1 MICFTRIPL
10 KDFIK
15 KHNPQEP
22 KKETIEN
29 FEKEINNLL
38 ENAPKQDDEEFQ
50 KNEINKFLKNTY
62 GYDCNTYKKVDSAI
76 YVDGEV
82 RVLIEVKALNNR
94 NEFPKNR
101 ENPISKAFCQMVL
114 YFLEEI
120 EKEKNNSLKHTIIC
134 NAHEFFL
141 FDCKD
146 LLFLKEDK
154 RIKDFY
160 KKCAKKEGTDSSKP
174 KFYKDLEQY
183 LQEDF
188 QGELRYTHFNLSNYD
203 PKELPLIY
211 QVLSQ
216 EVLLKQRKTLDAN
229 TLNKDFYEELLYILG
244 LEEQND
250 KGKILIKPSRTQN
263 SLSAAL
269 KKKYENLDDEEVMAL
284 LIAWNNRIL
293 FLRLLES
300 LLISFKH
307 FEKPFLTTENFKDF
321 NALNTL
327 FFEVLAKKNS
337 ERSLN
342 KEDKI
347 LEKIPYLNSSLFD
360 QTPLELKGHEIRL
373 LENKK
378 LELYQNSVLKKHENY
393 QEKKELPLLKY
404 LFEFLR
410 LYKFTT
416 TPKDIK
422 DNTDTSESRLINPS
436 VLGLVFEKLN
446 GYKEGSFY
454 TPSFITSYMCKESIT
469 PIVLDKFNAIYQW
482 DCENLKALR
491 EKIDRNF
498 SNEKA
503 KEYLNTLLT
512 LRICDPAVGSGHFL
526 VSALNEMV
534 LIAYELGLIASLYR
548 HELRLENDEII
559 IHHAQTGEIF
569 NYKKPHS
576 ENDPHHQIQKELFEL
591 KKDIIENCLFGVDI
605 NPNSC
610 EITKLRLWIELLKY
624 SYYIFEKGK
633 NTNNLE
639 TLPNI
644 DINIKCANS
653 LVSRF
658 ALKDKALLKTEK
670 NKNLEYYIAEY
681 KELVKIYKD
690 PKILESLT
698 RPIKDSNAVR
708 KYAKER
714 LYQEL
719 AQNPNKDFKK
729 ALNDRIEKIKE
740 AFKLTLEPPQKEL
753 KFKKFL
759 KEHLELYG
767 KSILEEANDNGLE
780 LEALALEKKMAHEG
794 LFHDYTPY
802 PKLDKTDKV
811 VGLEH
816 FNRYVLTSYKDLQ
829 DENERYANALE
840 WRFEF
845 PEVLN
850 DEGDFLGFDC
860 IIGNPPYIRQE
871 HIKDLKPL
879 LQKQYQD
886 FYNSTADIY
895 TYFFALA
902 YHLLKEKGFNAFI
915 TSNKYARAKY
925 GAKLRE
931 LLLKKT
937 TLVSYME
944 LNALKVFESAAV
956 DTSIMSFIKQT
967 PPKESDFEYYEPT
980 PNDKDDLKST
990 PHLPMKQNALSTESF
1005 IFANAT
1011 LLDLRDKIE
1020 SVGTPLKDWDIQI
1033 NYGIKTG
1040 ANEAF
1045 IIPTEKREEILKN
1058 CDDAQKDE
1066 RGMSERERTKELIKP
1081 ILRGKD
1087 IKRYSYE
1094 WADLW
1099 VIIAKFGSHEF
1110 LEVEYPTIY
1119 NHLLQYKDQ
1128 LEQRGQCRYS
1138 RGPQNS
1144 NKPYPGQHHWLELD
1158 NNPKDSY
1165 LQDFEKEKIVYG
1177 EIVQEPRF
1185 YLDNGEC
1192 ELGVFY
1198 AEATSFILTGEH
1210 LRYLLGMLHSKLITF
1225 AFKTFYAGGGLGES
1239 GYRYKKAF
1247 IERLPIP
1254 QITEKNQELADK
1266 ITDGAKQILA
1276 LKAKDPKANTQGLE
1290 KEIDALVY
1298 QLYHL
1303 TDEEIK
1309 TIENGQ

>member
-1 MICFTRIPL
+1 MISFARISL

-15 KHNPQEP
+15 KYNPQEP

-29 FEKEINNLL
+29 FEKEINSLL
-38 ENAPKQDDEEFQ
+38 ENAKRQDDEEFQ

-62 GYDCNTYKKVDSAI
+62 GYDCNTSKKVDSAI
-76 YVDGEV
+76 YVDKEV
-82 RVLIEVKALNNR
+82 RVLIEVKALDKKT
-94 NEFPKNR
+94 EFPKNR
-101 ENPISKAFCQMVL
+101 ENPLSKAFCQMVL

-154 RIKDFY
+154 RIKKFY
-160 KKCAKKEGTDSSKP
+160 ENYAKKEGTDTKTK
-174 KFYKDLEQY
+174 KFYSDLEEY
-183 LQEDF
+183 LKKDF
-188 QGELRYTHFNLSNYD
+188 KGELPYTHFNLSSYD

-250 KGKILIKPSRTQN
+250 KGKILIKPSRTKN
-263 SLSAAL
+263 SLSDAL
-269 KKKYENLDDEEVMAL
+269 KEQYKNLDDEEVMVL

-307 FEKPFLTTENFKDF
+307 FENPFLTTENFKDF

-337 ERSLN
+337 ERLKEI

-360 QTPLELKGHEIRL
+360 KTPLELKGYEIKL
-373 LENKK
+373 LNNKP
-378 LELYQNSVLKKHENY
+378 LEIYPKSVLKKHENY
-393 QEKKELPLLKY
+393 QKEKALPLLEY
-404 LFEFLR
+404 FFAFLR
-410 LYKFTT
+410 VYKFTT

-422 DNTDTSESRLINPS
+422 DNTDTNESCLINPS

-482 DCENLKALR
+482 DCKDLEALKG
-491 EKIDRNF
+491 KIDRNF

-534 LIAYELGLIASLYR
+534 WIAFKLGLIASLYR
-548 HELRLENDEII
+548 YDLKLENDEII
-559 IHHAQTGEIF
+559 IHTPEDKIF
-569 NYKKPHS
+569 NYTIPLR
-576 ENDPHHQIQKELFEL
+576 ENDPHHHIQKELFEL
-591 KKDIIENCLFGVDI
+591 KKSIIENCLFGVDI

-624 SYYIFEKGK
+624 SYYIFEKDK
-633 NTNNLE
+633 NTNALE

-653 LVSRF
+653 LISRF

-670 NKNLEYYIAEY
+670 NKNLKYSIAEY

-690 PKILESLT
+690 PQILETLT
-698 RPIKDSNAVR
+698 HPIKDSDAVG

-719 AQNPNKDFKK
+719 KQNPNKDFKK

-740 AFKLTLEPPQKEL
+740 VFKLTLDPPQKEL

-767 KSILEEANDNGLE
+767 KSILEETNYNGLE
-780 LEALALEKKMAHEG
+780 LEALALEKQMAN
-794 LFHDYTPY
+794 LFFDYRPY
-802 PKLDKTDKV
+802 PKLDKSDKV

-816 FNRYVLTSYKDLQ
+816 FNRYVLASYKDLQ

-845 PEVLN
+845 PEVLD
-850 DEGDFLGFDC
+850 DEGNFSGFDC

-871 HIKDLKPL
+871 QIKDLKPL
-879 LQKQYQD
+879 LEKQYQD

-895 TYFFALA
+895 TYFFALSFQ
-902 YHLLKEKGFNAFI
+902 LLKDKGFNAFI

-931 LLLKKT
+931 WLLKKT
-937 TLVSYME
+937 TIVSYME
-944 LNALKVFESAAV
+944 LNALKVFESATV
-956 DTSIMSFIKQT
+956 DTSIMNFIKQT
-967 PPKESDFEYYEPT
+967 PPKESVFNYYEPT
-980 PNDKDDLKST
+980 PNDKDDLKNT

-1045 IIPTEKREEILKN
+1045 IIPTEKRDEILKN
-1058 CDDAQKDE
+1058 CDDLQKDE
-1066 RGMSERERTKELIKP
+1066 RGMSERERTIELIKP

-1094 WADLW
+1094 WAHLW
-1099 VIIAKFGSHEF
+1099 VINTHNGYTSNLKSKIPPIDIEKYPAIKTHLDSHYDTIATRCDQGDTPYNLRNCAY
-1110 LEVEYPTIY
+1110 LE
-1119 NHLLQYKDQ
+1119 
-1128 LEQRGQCRYS
+1128 
-1138 RGPQNS
+1138 
-1144 NKPYPGQHHWLELD
+1144 
-1158 NNPKDSY
+1158 
-1165 LQDFEKEKIVYG
+1165 DFEKEKIVWASVGFVEYCMIPG
-1177 EIVQEPRF
+1177 LLI
-1185 YLDNGEC
+1185 LDTNYFFEVSKFGN
-1192 ELGVFY
+1192 
-1198 AEATSFILTGEH
+1198 TKN
-1210 LRYLLGMLHSKLITF
+1210 YLLGLLNSKLLTFWLKAKNTPLGDMGAYRNYKYNIMELPMVKIT
-1225 AFKTFYAGGGLGES
+1225 AKN
-1239 GYRYKKAF
+1239 KK
-1247 IERLPIP
+1247 I
-1254 QITEKNQELADK
+1254 ADK
-1266 ITDGAKQILA
+1266 IIVLVDKILQAKE
-1276 LKAKDPKANTQGLE
+1276 KDPKANTQKLE

-1298 QLYHL
+1298 QLYNL

-1309 TIENGQ
+1309 IIENGQ

>member
-1 MICFTRIPL
+1 MSFARIPL

-15 KHNPQEP
+15 KYNPP
-22 KKETIEN
+22 TPTKETIEN
-29 FEKEINNLL
+29 FEKEIKSLL
-38 ENAPKQDDEEFQ
+38 ENAPRQDDEEFQ
-50 KNEINKFLKNTY
+50 KNEINSFLKNAY
-62 GYDCNTYKKVDSAI
+62 SYRCNTNKKVDSAI

-82 RVLIEVKALNNR
+82 QVLIEVKALNKKT
-94 NEFPKNR
+94 EFPKNR
-101 ENPISKAFCQMVL
+101 ENPLSKAFCQMVL
-114 YFLEEI
+114 YFLEER

-146 LLFLKEDK
+146 LLFLNDDK
-154 RIKDFY
+154 RIKKFY
-160 KKCAKKEGTDSSKP
+160 KNYAQKESTDSSKP
-174 KFYKDLEQY
+174 RFYEDLEQY
-183 LQEDF
+183 LKEDF
-188 QGELRYTHFNLSNYD
+188 QGKLCYTYFNLND
-203 PKELPLIY
+203 DFKELPLIY

-216 EVLLKQRKTLDAN
+216 EVLLKQKKTLDAN

-244 LEEQND
+244 LEEQNE
-250 KGKILIKPSRTQN
+250 KGKTLIKPSRTQN
-263 SLSAAL
+263 SLSDAL
-269 KKKYENLDDEEVMAL
+269 KKQYKNLDDEEVMAL

-300 LLISFKH
+300 LLISFNH
-307 FEKPFLTTENFKDF
+307 FENPFLTTENFKDF

-347 LEKIPYLNSSLFD
+347 LDKIPYLNSSLFD
-360 QTPLELKGHEIRL
+360 ETPLESKGYRIRSLDNKPLEIYP
-373 LENKK
+373 K
-378 LELYQNSVLKKHENY
+378 SVLKKHEEY
-393 QEKKELPLLKY
+393 QKQKDLPLLKY

-410 LYKFTT
+410 VYDFTT

-422 DNTDTSESRLINPS
+422 DNQNNSESRLINPS

-469 PIVLDKFNAIYQW
+469 PIVLDKFNATYQW

-498 SNEKA
+498 SSNEKA

-534 LIAYELGLIASLYR
+534 LIAYELGLVASLYR
-548 HELRLENDEII
+548 CDLRLENDEII
-559 IHHAQTGEIF
+559 IHTPEDKVF
-569 NYKKPHS
+569 NYTIPHS
-576 ENDPHHQIQKELFEL
+576 ENDPHHHIQKELFEL

-624 SYYIFEKGK
+624 SYYIFEEGK

-653 LVSRF
+653 LISRF
-658 ALKDKALLKTEK
+658 NLNDDLKKIPNIKK
-670 NKNLEYYIAEY
+670 KIQEY
-681 KELVKIYKD
+681 KDLVAQYKD
-690 PKILESLT
+690 PNPLYPLNKQDLINKIQDLKNTFSLT
-698 RPIKDSNAVR
+698 LKDPKTKA
-708 KYAKER
+708 
-714 LYQEL
+714 EL
-719 AQNPNKDFKK
+719 EK
-729 ALNDRIEKIKE
+729 AIEKHITNYNDFALDDKSLLTGLNYFIPSLFGTPKLSPKEEEE
-740 AFKLTLEPPQKEL
+740 AFAS
-753 KFKKFL
+753 
-759 KEHLELYG
+759 YG
-767 KSILEEANDNGLE
+767 RIR
-780 LEALALEKKMAHEG
+780 ALRK
-794 LFHDYTPY
+794 
-802 PKLDKTDKV
+802 KLDDALS
-811 VGLEH
+811 GGEYH
-816 FNRYVLTSYKDLQ
+816 
-829 DENERYANALE
+829 NAFE

-845 PEVLN
+845 PEVLD
-850 DEGDFLGFDC
+850 DEGNFLGFDC

-879 LQKQYQD
+879 LEKQYQD
-886 FYNSTADIY
+886 FYNSSSDIY

-902 YHLLKEKGFNAFI
+902 FNLLKEKGFSAFI

-937 TLVSYME
+937 TIISYME
-944 LNALKVFESAAV
+944 LNTLKVFESATV
-956 DTSIMSFIKQT
+956 DTSIIHFIKQ
-967 PPKESDFEYYEPT
+967 PPLKESVFNYYEPT
-980 PNDKDDLKST
+980 ENDKENLKNT
-990 PHLPMKQNALSTESF
+990 PLSMKQNALQTESF
-1005 IFANAT
+1005 IFANTT
-1011 LLDLRDKIE
+1011 LLDLRDKMENI
-1020 SVGTPLKDWDIQI
+1020 GTPLKDWGIQI

-1040 ANEAF
+1040 CNEAF
-1045 IIPTEKREEILKN
+1045 IIPTEKRDEILKN

-1066 RGMSERERTKELIKP
+1066 RGMSERERTIELIKP

-1099 VIIAKFGSHEF
+1099 VIFIPWHFPNTGSPKDMEQNEQDFFTH
-1110 LEVEYPTIY
+1110 YPIIY
-1119 NHLLQYKDQ
+1119 AHLLSHKDE
-1128 LEQRGQCRYS
+1128 LLKRNKDETGKRYEWYCLQR
-1138 RGPQNS
+1138 
-1144 NKPYPGQHHWLELD
+1144 WAA
-1158 NNPKDSY
+1158 SY

-1254 QITEKNQELADK
+1254 KITTKNQELADK
-1266 ITDGAKQILA
+1266 IIALVDKILQS
-1276 LKAKDPKANTQGLE
+1276 KAKDPKANTQELE

-1298 QLYHL
+1298 QLYNL

>member
-1 MICFTRIPL
+1 MISFTRIPL

-15 KHNPQEP
+15 KYSLQEP

-29 FEKEINNLL
+29 FEKEINSLL
-38 ENAPKQDDEEFQ
+38 EKTPRQDDEEFQ
-50 KNEINKFLKNTY
+50 KNEINLFLKNTY
-62 GYDCNTYKKVDSAI
+62 GYDCNTNKKVDSVI
-76 YVDGEV
+76 YVDGKV
-82 RVLIEVKALNNR
+82 WVLIEVKAINNKT
-94 NEFPKNR
+94 EFPKNR
-101 ENPISKAFCQMVL
+101 ENPLSKAFCQMVL
-114 YFLEEI
+114 YFLEEM
-120 EKEKNNSLKHTIIC
+120 KENNSLKHAIIC

-146 LLFLKEDK
+146 LLFLKDDK
-154 RIKDFY
+154 RITKLH
-160 KKCAKKEGTDSSKP
+160 KNCASKEGTDP
-174 KFYKDLEQY
+174 KTKRFYSDLEEY
-183 LQEDF
+183 LKKDF
-188 QGELRYTHFNLSNYD
+188 KGELRYTHFNLSSDD
-203 PKELPLIY
+203 PKELIY
-211 QVLSQ
+211 QVLSH
-216 EVLLKQRKTLDAN
+216 EVLLKQKKTLDAN

-244 LEEQND
+244 LEEQNE
-250 KGKILIKPSRTQN
+250 KGKILIKQSRTQN
-263 SLSAAL
+263 SLSDAL
-269 KKKYENLDDEEVMAL
+269 KKEYKNLDDEEVMAL

-307 FEKPFLTTENFKDF
+307 FENPFLTIENFDNF

-327 FFEVLAKKNS
+327 FFEVLAKKNN
-337 ERSLN
+337 ERSKE

-347 LEKIPYLNSSLFD
+347 LGKIPYLNSSLFD
-360 QTPLELKGHEIRL
+360 RTPLESDGHEIKL
-373 LENKK
+373 LSNKS
-378 LELYQNSVLKKHENY
+378 LEIYPKSILKKDKDY
-393 QEKKELPLLKY
+393 QEKDFSLLEY
-404 LFEFLR
+404 LFTFLHV
-410 LYKFTT
+410 YDFTT

-422 DNTDTSESRLINPS
+422 DNKNTSESRLINPS

-469 PIVLDKFNAIYQW
+469 TIVLDKFNVTYGW
-482 DCENLKALR
+482 DCKNLEALR
-491 EKIDRNF
+491 GKIDRNF

-534 LIAYELGLIASLYR
+534 FIAYELGLIASLYR
-548 HELRLENDEII
+548 HSLRLENDEII
-559 IHHAQTGEIF
+559 IQHTQTGEIF
-569 NYKKPHS
+569 NYTKPHS

-591 KKDIIENCLFGVDI
+591 KKSIIENCLFGVDI

-624 SYYIFEKGK
+624 SYYIFEEGK
-633 NTNNLE
+633 NTNALE

-644 DINIKCANS
+644 DINIKCGNS
-653 LVSRF
+653 LISRF
-658 ALKDKALLKTEK
+658 DFKQSLTHYPNIKEKTQRYKKLVKNYKEGLFDDKTILSNQIKDLLKTFQ
-670 NKNLEYYIAEY
+670 NLCLEAKY
-681 KELVKIYKD
+681 K
-690 PKILESLT
+690 
-698 RPIKDSNAVR
+698 
-708 KYAKER
+708 KE
-714 LYQEL
+714 
-719 AQNPNKDFKK
+719 
-729 ALNDRIEKIKE
+729 IE
-740 AFKLTLEPPQKEL
+740 AFLTQCDNYRKLYGNYLAKDDADL
-753 KFKKFL
+753 KLYISVNPFPKHENINDDEEIQQQAYQYFL
-759 KEHLELYG
+759 KLKQTYNMLY
-767 KSILEEANDNGLE
+767 N
-780 LEALALEKKMAHEG
+780 
-794 LFHDYTPY
+794 
-802 PKLDKTDKV
+802 
-811 VGLEH
+811 
-816 FNRYVLTSYKDLQ
+816 FNNS
-829 DENERYANALE
+829 LE

-845 PEVLN
+845 PEVLD
-850 DEGDFLGFDC
+850 DEGNFLGFDC

-871 HIKDLKPL
+871 QIREIKPL
-879 LQKQYQD
+879 LQKQYKD

-902 YHLLKEKGFNAFI
+902 YDLLKEKGFNAFI

-925 GAKLRE
+925 GTQLRG
-931 LLLKKT
+931 LLLQKT
-937 TLVSYME
+937 TIISYME
-944 LNALKVFESAAV
+944 LNALKVFESATV

-967 PPKESDFEYYEPT
+967 PLKESRFKYYEPT
-980 PNDKDDLKST
+980 PDDKNLKSNS
-990 PHLPMKQNALSTESF
+990 LSMKQNALSTESF

-1020 SVGTPLKDWDIQI
+1020 GIGTPLKDWDIQI
-1033 NYGIKTG
+1033 YRGILTG

-1045 IIPTEKREEILKN
+1045 IIPTEKREEILNACKT
-1058 CDDAQKDE
+1058 QE
-1066 RGMSERERTKELIKP
+1066 ERERTEALIKP

-1094 WADLW
+1094 WAGEW
-1099 VIIAKFGSHEF
+1099 VIFIPWHFPNTDNPKNMEENEQDFSIH
-1110 LEVEYPTIY
+1110 YPIIY
-1119 NHLLQYKDQ
+1119 AHLLSHKDK
-1128 LEQRGQCRYS
+1128 LLKRNKDETGKRYEWYCLQRWAANY
-1138 RGPQNS
+1138 
-1144 NKPYPGQHHWLELD
+1144 Y
-1158 NNPKDSY
+1158 
-1165 LQDFEKEKIVYG
+1165 QDFEKEKIVYG

-1192 ELGVFY
+1192 ELGGFY

-1254 QITEKNQELADK
+1254 KITPKNQELADK
-1266 ITDGAKQILA
+1266 ITDCAERIL
-1276 LKAKDPKANTQGLE
+1276 KSKENDPKANTQELE

-1309 TIENGQ
+1309 IIENGQ

>member
-1 MICFTRIPL
+1 MDYKKLDLPNTNYPSKEQL
-10 KDFIK
+10 KAFETAFDAFLETNQYENENHQNDAFNDLLKSVFKYKVKPTKKIDSAILNENNKVEVIIEFKALKNPNEFIK
-15 KHNPQEP
+15 KGDLNVKAFHESLLYYLIERKNGNNNLKHLILATIKELYIIDANEFEVFNKDKEIKKAFENCHDKKGNDPRTKAFYDACQKRLNELDRSLKYHHISL
-22 KKETIEN
+22 KKE
-29 FEKEINNLL
+29 NL
-38 ENAPKQDDEEFQ
+38 A
-50 KNEINKFLKNTY
+50 
-62 GYDCNTYKKVDSAI
+62 
-76 YVDGEV
+76 
-82 RVLIEVKALNNR
+82 
-94 NEFPKNR
+94 
-101 ENPISKAFCQMVL
+101 
-114 YFLEEI
+114 
-120 EKEKNNSLKHTIIC
+120 
-134 NAHEFFL
+134 
-141 FDCKD
+141 
-146 LLFLKEDK
+146 
-154 RIKDFY
+154 
-160 KKCAKKEGTDSSKP
+160 
-174 KFYKDLEQY
+174 
-183 LQEDF
+183 
-188 QGELRYTHFNLSNYD
+188 
-203 PKELPLIY
+203 LIY
-211 QVLSQ
+211 QALSPNF
-216 EVLLKQRKTLDAN
+216 LLKIPKYSDAN

-244 LEEQND
+244 LEEQNE
-250 KGKILIKPSRTQN
+250 KGKTLIKPSRTQN

-269 KKKYENLDDEEVMAL
+269 KEKYKDLDDEEVMAL

-300 LLISFKH
+300 LLNSFKH
-307 FEKPFLTTENFKDF
+307 FKDRFLTIENFKDF

-337 ERSLN
+337 ERLPKI
-342 KEDKI
+342 KEDEI
-347 LEKIPYLNSSLFD
+347 LQKIPYLNSSLFD
-360 QTPLELKGHEIRL
+360 KTPLELKGHEIKL
-373 LENKK
+373 LDNKK
-378 LELYQNSVLKKHENY
+378 LEIYKNSVLKKHEDY
-393 QEKKELPLLKY
+393 QKDEPLPLLEYFFK
-404 LFEFLR
+404 FLR

-469 PIVLDKFNAIYQW
+469 PIVLDKFNQTYNIE
-482 DCENLKALR
+482 CEKLTELKNYLQNSYKEDKR
-491 EKIDRNF
+491 
-498 SNEKA
+498 

-534 LIAYELGLIASLYR
+534 LIAYKLGLIASLHRYD
-548 HELRLENDEII
+548 LKLENDEII
-559 IHHAQTGEIF
+559 IHYTPTGEIF
-569 NYKKPHS
+569 NYKKPDS

-591 KKDIIENCLFGVDI
+591 KKSIIENCLFGVDI

-624 SYYIFEKGK
+624 SYYIFEEGK

-644 DINIKCANS
+644 DINIKCGNS
-653 LVSRF
+653 LISRF

-879 LQKQYQD
+879 LEKQYQD

-895 TYFFALA
+895 TYFFALS

-937 TLVSYME
+937 TIVSYME
-944 LNALKVFESAAV
+944 LNALKVFESATV
-956 DTSIMSFIKQT
+956 DTSIMNFIKQQ
-967 PPKESDFEYYEPT
+967 PLKENSFNYYEPT

-990 PHLPMKQNALSTESF
+990 PHLSMKQNALSTESF

-1020 SVGTPLKDWDIQI
+1020 SVGTPLKDWGIQI

-1045 IIPTEKREEILKN
+1045 IIPTEKRDAILKN

-1099 VIIAKFGSHEF
+1099 VINTHNGYTSAFKSKIPPIDIEKYPATKAHLDAHLDTITTRCDQGDTPYHLRNCAY
-1110 LEVEYPTIY
+1110 LE
-1119 NHLLQYKDQ
+1119 
-1128 LEQRGQCRYS
+1128 
-1138 RGPQNS
+1138 
-1144 NKPYPGQHHWLELD
+1144 
-1158 NNPKDSY
+1158 
-1165 LQDFEKEKIVYG
+1165 DFEKEKIVYPETSQG
-1177 EIVQEPRF
+1177 AYFVYENSGIFLEKTAFMIVSDA
-1185 YLDNGEC
+1185 YNLK
-1192 ELGVFY
+1192 L
-1198 AEATSFILTGEH
+1198 LTA
-1210 LRYLLGMLHSKLITF
+1210 LLNSKLITF
-1225 AFKTFYAGGGLGES
+1225 CFKNFCGGCILGKS
-1239 GYRYKKAF
+1239 GYQYNKHALEK
-1247 IERLPIP
+1247 IPIP
-1254 QITEKNQELADK
+1254 KITEKNQELADK

-1276 LKAKDPKANTQGLE
+1276 LKAKDPKANTQRLE

-1309 TIENGQ
+1309 IIEDGQ

>member
-1 MICFTRIPL
+1 MIKFAHIPL

-29 FEKEINNLL
+29 FEKEINSLL
-38 ENAPKQDDEEFQ
+38 ENAKRQDGEEFQ
-50 KNEINKFLKNTY
+50 KNEINSFLKNTY
-62 GYDCNTYKKVDSAI
+62 GYKCNTYEKVDSAI
-76 YVDGEV
+76 YVGEEV
-82 RVLIEVKALNNR
+82 WVLIEAKALNNK

-101 ENPISKAFCQMVL
+101 ENPLSKAFCQMVF
-114 YFLEEI
+114 YFLKEI
-120 EKEKNNSLKHTIIC
+120 ENNNSLKHAIIC

-146 LLFLKEDK
+146 LLFLRDDK
-154 RIKDFY
+154 RITKLH
-160 KKCAKKEGTDSSKP
+160 KNCAKNEGTDPSTKR
-174 KFYKDLEQY
+174 FYSDLEKY
-183 LQEDF
+183 LKKDF
-188 QGELRYTHFNLSNYD
+188 KGELRYTHFNLSSYD

-211 QVLSQ
+211 SVLSH

-250 KGKILIKPSRTQN
+250 KGKILIKQSRTQN
-263 SLSAAL
+263 SLSDAL
-269 KKKYENLDDEEVMAL
+269 KKKYNNLDDEEVMAL

-307 FEKPFLTTENFKDF
+307 FEKSFLTTDNFENFND
-321 NALNTL
+321 LNTL

-337 ERSLN
+337 ERLKEI

-347 LEKIPYLNSSLFD
+347 LGKIPYLNSSLFD
-360 QTPLELKGHEIRL
+360 KTPLELKGHEIKSL
-373 LENKK
+373 YNKSLEIYPK
-378 LELYQNSVLKKHENY
+378 SVLKKDERYKN
-393 QEKKELPLLKY
+393 KKDLPLLEY
-404 LFEFLR
+404 LFEFLHV
-410 LYKFTT
+410 YDFTT

-422 DNTDTSESRLINPS
+422 DNKNTSESRLINPS

-454 TPSFITSYMCKESIT
+454 TPSFITSYMCSESIT
-469 PIVLDKFNAIYQW
+469 PIVLDKFNQKYNIECE
-482 DCENLKALR
+482 DSKCENLKEL
-491 EKIDRNF
+491 KNYLKN
-498 SNEKA
+498 SH
-503 KEYLNTLLT
+503 KEDKRKECLQLLLA

-534 LIAYELGLIASLYR
+534 RVAYELGLITSLPLDATL
-548 HELRLENDEII
+548 ELENDEILI
-559 IHHAQTGEIF
+559 KISNKPFIYTRPSSEKEQSHH
-569 NYKKPHS
+569 
-576 ENDPHHQIQKELFEL
+576 IQKELFEL
-591 KKDIIENCLFGVDI
+591 KKSIIENCLFGVDI

-624 SYYIFEKGK
+624 SYYIFENGK
-633 NTNNLE
+633 NTNALE

-653 LVSRF
+653 LISRF
-658 ALKDKALLKTEK
+658 ALKDKALLKIKK
-670 NKNLEYYIAEY
+670 NQNLKYSIAEY

-690 PKILESLT
+690 PQILETLT
-698 RPIKDSNAVR
+698 HPIKDSNAVG

-719 AQNPNKDFKK
+719 KQNPNKDFKK
-729 ALNDRIEKIKE
+729 ALNDKIEKVKE
-740 AFKLTLEPPQKEL
+740 AFKLTLDPPPKEL

-767 KSILEEANDNGLE
+767 RSILEEIDYNGLE
-780 LEALALEKKMAHEG
+780 LEALALEKQMAN
-794 LFHDYTPY
+794 LFNDYRPY
-802 PKLDKTDKV
+802 PKLDTTDRV

-845 PEVLN
+845 PEVLD

-871 HIKDLKPL
+871 QIKDIKPL

-895 TYFFALA
+895 TYFFALSF
-902 YHLLKEKGFNAFI
+902 HLLREKGFNAFI

-937 TLVSYME
+937 TIVSYME

-967 PPKESDFEYYEPT
+967 PPKESGFNYYEPT
-980 PNDKDDLKST
+980 PDDKNDLKSARS
-990 PHLPMKQNALSTESF
+990 LPMRQNALSTESF
-1005 IFANAT
+1005 IFANASF
-1011 LLDLRDKIE
+1011 LDLRDKME

-1045 IIPTEKREEILKN
+1045 IITTEKREEILNACKT
-1058 CDDAQKDE
+1058 QEE
-1066 RGMSERERTKELIKP
+1066 RKRTEALIKP

-1094 WADLW
+1094 WAHLW
-1099 VIIAKFGSHEF
+1099 VINTHNGYTSDLKSKISPIDIEKYPAIKTHLNSHYDTIATRSDQGDTPYHLRNCAY
-1110 LEVEYPTIY
+1110 LE
-1119 NHLLQYKDQ
+1119 
-1128 LEQRGQCRYS
+1128 
-1138 RGPQNS
+1138 
-1144 NKPYPGQHHWLELD
+1144 
-1158 NNPKDSY
+1158 
-1165 LQDFEKEKIVYG
+1165 DFEKEKIVYPC
-1177 EIVQEPRF
+1177 IMAKEPCF
-1185 YLDNGEC
+1185 VYEEKG
-1192 ELGVFY
+1192 FY
-1198 AEATSFILTGEH
+1198 APAPANIITGDKIEIK
-1210 LRYLLGMLHSKLITF
+1210 YITALLNSKCIYF
-1225 AFKTFYAGGGLGES
+1225 AMRKFYMGGGIEGEL
-1239 GYRYKKAF
+1239 KTNNLEK
-1247 IERLPIP
+1247 IPIP
-1254 QITEKNQELADK
+1254 KITEKNQELADK
-1266 ITDGAKQILA
+1266 IIVLVDKIL
-1276 LKAKDPKANTQGLE
+1276 KSKEKDPKANTQQLE

-1298 QLYHL
+1298 QLYNL

-1309 TIENGQ
+1309 IIEEGQEIKSDLP

>member
-1 MICFTRIPL
+1 MIRFTHISL

-22 KKETIEN
+22 KKETIKN
-29 FEKEINNLL
+29 FKKEINSLL
-38 ENAPKQDDEEFQ
+38 EKASKEDYEETQ
-50 KNEINKFLKNTY
+50 KSEINEFLKNTY
-62 GYDCNTYKKVDSAI
+62 GYECKPYEKVDSAI
-76 YVDGEV
+76 RVDGKAW
-82 RVLIEVKALNNR
+82 VLIEVKALNNK
-94 NEFPKNR
+94 NEFPKDR
-101 ENPISKAFCQMVL
+101 ENPLSKAFCQMVF
-114 YFLEEI
+114 YFLKEI
-120 EKEKNNSLKHTIIC
+120 ENNNSLKHAIIC

-154 RIKDFY
+154 HIKQLHKD
-160 KKCAKKEGTDSSKP
+160 CDSKEGTDPSTKR
-174 KFYKDLEQY
+174 FYSDLEEY
-183 LQEDF
+183 LKKDF
-188 QGELRYTHFNLSNYD
+188 EGELRYTHFNLNSYD

-211 QVLSQ
+211 QVLSH

-244 LEEQND
+244 LEEKNE

-263 SLSAAL
+263 SLSGAL
-269 KKKYENLDDEEVMAL
+269 KEKYKDLDDEEVMAL

-300 LLISFKH
+300 LLISFEH
-307 FEKPFLTTENFKDF
+307 FKNPFLTIENFKDF

-327 FFEVLAKKNS
+327 FFEVLAKKNN
-337 ERSLN
+337 ERLPEI

-347 LEKIPYLNSSLFD
+347 LQKIPYLNSSLFD
-360 QTPLELKGHEIRL
+360 KTPLELKGHEIKL
-373 LENKK
+373 LDNKK
-378 LELYQNSVLKKHENY
+378 LEIYKNSVLKKHEDY
-393 QEKKELPLLKY
+393 QKDKPLPLLEY
-404 LFEFLR
+404 FFAFLR

-454 TPSFITSYMCKESIT
+454 TPSFITSYMCKESIKT
-469 PIVLDKFNAIYQW
+469 IVLDKFNQTYNIE
-482 DCENLKALR
+482 CENLTELR
-491 EKIDRNF
+491 NYFKNSYKEDKR
-498 SNEKA
+498 
-503 KEYLNTLLT
+503 KEYLQLLLT
-512 LRICDPAVGSGHFL
+512 LRVCDPAVGSGHFL

-559 IHHAQTGEIF
+559 IHTPEDKVF
-569 NYKKPHS
+569 NYTIPHS

-591 KKDIIENCLFGVDI
+591 KKSIIENCLFGVDI

-624 SYYIFEKGK
+624 SYYIFENGK

-653 LVSRF
+653 LISRF
-658 ALKDKALLKTEK
+658 NLNDDLKKIPNIKQK
-670 NKNLEYYIAEY
+670 IQEY
-681 KELVKIYKD
+681 KDLVAQYKD
-690 PKILESLT
+690 PNPLYPLNKADLINKIQDLKNTFSLT
-698 RPIKDSNAVR
+698 LKDPKTKA
-708 KYAKER
+708 
-714 LYQEL
+714 EL
-719 AQNPNKDFKK
+719 EKT
-729 ALNDRIEKIKE
+729 IEKHIKKYNFFALDDKSLLDGLNYFTPSLFGTLKLSPKEEEE
-740 AFKLTLEPPQKEL
+740 AFAS
-753 KFKKFL
+753 
-759 KEHLELYG
+759 YG
-767 KSILEEANDNGLE
+767 RIR
-780 LEALALEKKMAHEG
+780 ALRK
-794 LFHDYTPY
+794 
-802 PKLDKTDKV
+802 KLDDALS
-811 VGLEH
+811 GGE
-816 FNRYVLTSYKDLQ
+816 YQ
-829 DENERYANALE
+829 NAFE

-871 HIKDLKPL
+871 QIKDIKPL

-895 TYFFALA
+895 TYFFALS

-925 GAKLRE
+925 GTKLRE

-937 TLVSYME
+937 TIVSYME
-944 LNALKVFESAAV
+944 LNALKVFESATV
-956 DTSIMSFIKQT
+956 DTSIMSFIKQE
-967 PPKESDFEYYEPT
+967 PPKESRFNYYEPT
-980 PNDKDDLKST
+980 PDDKNDLKSA
-990 PHLPMKQNALSTESF
+990 HSLPMRQNALSTESF

-1011 LLDLRDKIE
+1011 LLDLRGKIE

-1033 NYGIKTG
+1033 YRGILTG

-1045 IIPTEKREEILKN
+1045 IITTEKREEILNACKTQEERKRT
-1058 CDDAQKDE
+1058 DA
-1066 RGMSERERTKELIKP
+1066 LIKP

-1099 VIIAKFGSHEF
+1099 VINTHNGYTSNLKSKIPPIDIEKYPAIKAHLNSHYDTIATRSDQGDTPYHLRNCAY
-1110 LEVEYPTIY
+1110 LE
-1119 NHLLQYKDQ
+1119 
-1128 LEQRGQCRYS
+1128 
-1138 RGPQNS
+1138 
-1144 NKPYPGQHHWLELD
+1144 
-1158 NNPKDSY
+1158 
-1165 LQDFEKEKIVYG
+1165 DFEKEKIVYS

-1192 ELGVFY
+1192 ELGYFY

-1254 QITEKNQELADK
+1254 KITPQNQELAHK

-1276 LKAKDPKANTQGLE
+1276 LKEKDPKANTQGLE
-1290 KEIDALVY
+1290 QEIDALVY

-1309 TIENGQ
+1309 IIENGQ

>member
-1 MICFTRIPL
+1 MMSFTRILL

-15 KHNPQEP
+15 KYNPP
-22 KKETIEN
+22 TPTTETIEK
-29 FEKEINNLL
+29 FEKEINSLL
-38 ENAPKQDDEEFQ
+38 ENASRQDDEEFQ
-50 KNEINKFLKNTY
+50 KNEINSFLKNTY
-62 GYDCNTYKKVDSAI
+62 GYRCNTHKKVDSAI
-76 YVDGEV
+76 YVDKEV
-82 RVLIEVKALNNR
+82 QVLIEVKALNKKT
-94 NEFPKNR
+94 EFPKNK
-101 ENPISKAFCQMVL
+101 ENPLSKAFCQMVL
-114 YFLEEI
+114 YFLEERK
-120 EKEKNNSLKHTIIC
+120 KEKNNSLKHTIIC
-134 NAHEFFL
+134 NVHEFFL

-146 LLFLKEDK
+146 LLFLNEDK
-154 RIKDFY
+154 RIKKFY
-160 KKCAKKEGTDSSKP
+160 KNYAQKEGTDSSKP
-174 KFYKDLEQY
+174 QFYKDLEQY
-183 LQEDF
+183 LKEDF
-188 QGELRYTHFNLSNYD
+188 QGKLRYAYFNLND
-203 PKELPLIY
+203 DFKELPLIY

-216 EVLLKQRKTLDAN
+216 EVLLKQKKTLDAN

-263 SLSAAL
+263 SLSDAL
-269 KKKYENLDDEEVMAL
+269 KKKYKNLDDEEVMAL

-307 FEKPFLTTENFKDF
+307 FEKSFLTIENFKDF
-321 NALNTL
+321 NSLNTL

-342 KEDKI
+342 KEYKI

-360 QTPLELKGHEIRL
+360 QTPLELKGYEIKL
-373 LENKK
+373 LDNKK
-378 LELYQNSVLKKHENY
+378 LEIYKNSVLKKHETY
-393 QEKKELPLLKY
+393 QKDKPLPLLEY
-404 LFEFLR
+404 FFAFLR

-422 DNTDTSESRLINPS
+422 DNQNKSESRLINPS

-469 PIVLDKFNAIYQW
+469 PIVLDKFNQKYNIEC
-482 DCENLKALR
+482 DNLKELKNYLKNSYKEDKR
-491 EKIDRNF
+491 
-498 SNEKA
+498 
-503 KEYLNTLLT
+503 KEYLQLLLT
-512 LRICDPAVGSGHFL
+512 LRVCDPAVGSGHFL

-534 LIAYELGLIASLYR
+534 WIAYKLGLIASLYR

-559 IHHAQTGEIF
+559 IHTPEDKVFKYTI
-569 NYKKPHS
+569 PHS
-576 ENDPHHQIQKELFEL
+576 ENDTHHQIQKELFEL
-591 KKDIIENCLFGVDI
+591 KKSIIENCLFGVDI

-624 SYYIFEKGK
+624 SYYIFENGK
-633 NTNNLE
+633 NTNALE

-644 DINIKCANS
+644 DINIKYANS
-653 LVSRF
+653 LISRF
-658 ALKDKALLKTEK
+658 NLNDDLKKIPNIKQK
-670 NKNLEYYIAEY
+670 IQEY
-681 KELVKIYKD
+681 KDLVAQYKD
-690 PKILESLT
+690 PNPLYPLNKADLINKIQDLKNTFSLT
-698 RPIKDSNAVR
+698 LKDPKTKA
-708 KYAKER
+708 
-714 LYQEL
+714 EL
-719 AQNPNKDFKK
+719 EK
-729 ALNDRIEKIKE
+729 AIEKHIKKYNFFALDDKSLLDGLDYFTPSLFGTPKLSPKEEEE
-740 AFKLTLEPPQKEL
+740 AFAS
-753 KFKKFL
+753 
-759 KEHLELYG
+759 YG
-767 KSILEEANDNGLE
+767 RIR
-780 LEALALEKKMAHEG
+780 ALRK
-794 LFHDYTPY
+794 
-802 PKLDKTDKV
+802 KLDDALS
-811 VGLEH
+811 GGEYH
-816 FNRYVLTSYKDLQ
+816 
-829 DENERYANALE
+829 NAFE

-845 PEVLN
+845 PEVLD

-879 LQKQYQD
+879 LEKQYQD

-895 TYFFALA
+895 TYFFALS
-902 YHLLKEKGFNAFI
+902 YHLLKEKGFSAFI

-931 LLLKKT
+931 WLLKKT

-967 PPKESDFEYYEPT
+967 PPKESDFKYYEPT

-990 PHLPMKQNALSTESF
+990 PSLLMKQNALSTESF

-1045 IIPTEKREEILKN
+1045 IITTEKREEILNACKT
-1058 CDDAQKDE
+1058 QE
-1066 RGMSERERTKELIKP
+1066 ERERTERLIKP

-1094 WADLW
+1094 WAGEW
-1099 VIIAKFGSHEF
+1099 IIFIPWHFPNTDSQKSMEKNEQDFSIH
-1110 LEVEYPTIY
+1110 YPIIY
-1119 NHLLQYKDQ
+1119 AHLLSHKDE
-1128 LEQRGQCRYS
+1128 LLKRNKDETGKRYEWYCLQR
-1138 RGPQNS
+1138 
-1144 NKPYPGQHHWLELD
+1144 WAA
-1158 NNPKDSY
+1158 SY

-1247 IERLPIP
+1247 LERLPIP

-1266 ITDGAKQILA
+1266 ITDCAERILQAKE
-1276 LKAKDPKANTQGLE
+1276 KDPKANTQKLE

-1309 TIENGQ
+1309 IIEDGQ

>member
-1 MICFTRIPL
+1 MINFAHISL

-29 FEKEINNLL
+29 FEKEINSLL
-38 ENAPKQDDEEFQ
+38 ENAPRQDDEEFQ
-50 KNEINKFLKNTY
+50 KNEINKFLKNAY
-62 GYDCNTYKKVDSAI
+62 GYDCNTSEKVDSAI
-76 YVDGEV
+76 YVDKEAW
-82 RVLIEVKALNNR
+82 VLIEVKALNNKT
-94 NEFPKNR
+94 EFPKNR
-101 ENPISKAFCQMVL
+101 ENPLSKAFCQMVL
-114 YFLEEI
+114 YFLEKI
-120 EKEKNNSLKHTIIC
+120 EKEKNNSLKHAIIC

-146 LLFLKEDK
+146 LLNLFQNHK
-154 RIKDFY
+154 RITKLHKD
-160 KKCAKKEGTDSSKP
+160 CAKKEGTDPSTKR
-174 KFYKDLEQY
+174 FYSDLKEYLKKDFE
-183 LQEDF
+183 
-188 QGELRYTHFNLSNYD
+188 GELPYTHFNLSD
-203 PKELPLIY
+203 DFKELPLIY
-211 QVLSQ
+211 QVLSH
-216 EVLLKQRKTLDAN
+216 EVLLKQKKTLDAN

-244 LEEQND
+244 LEEQNE

-269 KKKYENLDDEEVMAL
+269 KEKYKNLDDEEAMAL

-307 FEKPFLTTENFKDF
+307 FEKPFLTTENFNDF

-327 FFEVLAKKNS
+327 FFEVLAKKNNERLS
-337 ERSLN
+337 EI
-342 KEDKI
+342 KENKI

-360 QTPLELKGHEIRL
+360 KTPLELKGYEIKL
-373 LENKK
+373 LDNKK
-378 LELYQNSVLKKHENY
+378 LEIYKNSVLKKHEDY
-393 QEKKELPLLKY
+393 QKEKALPLLKY
-404 LFEFLR
+404 LFAFLR

-482 DCENLKALR
+482 DCKDLEALR
-491 EKIDRNF
+491 GKIDRNF

-503 KEYLNTLLT
+503 KEYLQLLLT
-512 LRICDPAVGSGHFL
+512 LRVCDPAVGSGHFL

-548 HELRLENDEII
+548 HELKLENDEII
-559 IHHAQTGEIF
+559 IHTPENKVFKYTI
-569 NYKKPHS
+569 PHS

-653 LVSRF
+653 LISRF
-658 ALKDKALLKTEK
+658 NLNDDLKKIPNIKQK
-670 NKNLEYYIAEY
+670 IQEY
-681 KELVKIYKD
+681 KDLVAQYKD
-690 PKILESLT
+690 PNPLYPLNKQDLINKIQDLKNTFSLT
-698 RPIKDSNAVR
+698 LKDPKTKA
-708 KYAKER
+708 
-714 LYQEL
+714 EL
-719 AQNPNKDFKK
+719 EK
-729 ALNDRIEKIKE
+729 AIEKHIKNYNFFALDDKSLLDGLNYFIPNLFGTLKLSPKEEEE
-740 AFKLTLEPPQKEL
+740 AFAS
-753 KFKKFL
+753 
-759 KEHLELYG
+759 YG
-767 KSILEEANDNGLE
+767 RIR
-780 LEALALEKKMAHEG
+780 ALRK
-794 LFHDYTPY
+794 
-802 PKLDKTDKV
+802 KLDDALS
-811 VGLEH
+811 GREYH
-816 FNRYVLTSYKDLQ
+816 
-829 DENERYANALE
+829 NAFE

-845 PEVLN
+845 PEVLD

-879 LQKQYQD
+879 LEKQYQD
-886 FYNSTADIY
+886 FYNSSSDIY

-902 YHLLKEKGFNAFI
+902 YHLLKEKGFSAFI

-925 GAKLRE
+925 GTKLRE

-944 LNALKVFESAAV
+944 LNALKVFESATV
-956 DTSIMSFIKQT
+956 DTSIIHFIKQT
-967 PPKESDFEYYEPT
+967 PLKESVFKYYEPT

-990 PHLPMKQNALSTESF
+990 PYLTMKQNALSTESF

-1020 SVGTPLKDWDIQI
+1020 SVGIPLKDWDIQI
-1033 NYGIKTG
+1033 YRGILTG
-1040 ANEAF
+1040 CNEAF
-1045 IIPTEKREEILKN
+1045 IIPTEKRDAILKN
-1058 CDDAQKDE
+1058 CDDVQKDE

-1094 WADLW
+1094 WAHLW
-1099 VIIAKFGSHEF
+1099 VIFIPWHF
-1110 LEVEYPTIY
+1110 PNT
-1119 NHLLQYKDQ
+1119 
-1128 LEQRGQCRYS
+1128 
-1138 RGPQNS
+1138 
-1144 NKPYPGQHHWLELD
+1144 
-1158 NNPKDSY
+1158 NNPKNMEENEQDFSIHY
-1165 LQDFEKEKIVYG
+1165 PIIYAHLLSHKDKLLKRNKDETGKRYEWYCLQRWAANYYQDFEKEKIVYPC
-1177 EIVQEPRF
+1177 IMAKEPCF
-1185 YLDNGEC
+1185 VYEEKG
-1192 ELGVFY
+1192 FY
-1198 AEATSFILTGEH
+1198 APAPANIITGDKIEIK
-1210 LRYLLGMLHSKLITF
+1210 YITALLNSKCIYF
-1225 AFKTFYAGGGLGES
+1225 AMRKFYMGGGIEGEL
-1239 GYRYKKAF
+1239 KTNNLEK
-1247 IERLPIP
+1247 IPIP
-1254 QITEKNQELADK
+1254 KITPQNQELADK
-1266 ITDGAKQILA
+1266 ITACAEQILQA
-1276 LKAKDPKANTQGLE
+1276 KAKDPKANTQELE
-1290 KEIDALVY
+1290 KEIDASVY

>member
-1 MICFTRIPL
+1 MIKFAHISL

-29 FEKEINNLL
+29 FEKEINSLL
-38 ENAPKQDDEEFQ
+38 ENAKRQDDEEFQ

-62 GYDCNTYKKVDSAI
+62 GYDCNTNKKVDSAI
-76 YVDGEV
+76 YEDGKAW
-82 RVLIEVKALNNR
+82 VLIEVKALNNK
-94 NEFPKNR
+94 NEFPKDR
-101 ENPISKAFCQMVL
+101 ENPLSKAFCQMVF
-114 YFLEEI
+114 YFLKEI
-120 EKEKNNSLKHTIIC
+120 ENNNSLKHAIIC

-146 LLFLKEDK
+146 LLFLKEDN
-154 RIKDFY
+154 RITDFY
-160 KKCAKKEGTDSSKP
+160 KNCAKKEGTDTATKR
-174 KFYKDLEQY
+174 FYSDLEEY
-183 LQEDF
+183 LKKDF
-188 QGELRYTHFNLSNYD
+188 KGKLRYTHFNLSSYD

-211 QVLSQ
+211 QVLSH
-216 EVLLKQRKTLDAN
+216 EVLLKQKKTLDAN

-250 KGKILIKPSRTQN
+250 KGKILIKQSRTKN
-263 SLSAAL
+263 SLSDAL
-269 KKKYENLDDEEVMAL
+269 KKKYNNLDDEEVMAL

-300 LLISFKH
+300 LLISFNH
-307 FEKPFLTTENFKDF
+307 FEKHFLTTENFENF

-327 FFEVLAKKNS
+327 FFEVLAKKNN
-337 ERSLN
+337 ERLKEI

-347 LEKIPYLNSSLFD
+347 LGKIPYLNSSLFD
-360 QTPLELKGHEIRL
+360 KTPLELKGHEIKWL
-373 LENKK
+373 DNYSLEIYPK
-378 LELYQNSVLKKHENY
+378 SVLKKHEKY
-393 QEKKELPLLKY
+393 QKEKDLPLLKY
-404 LFEFLR
+404 LFEFLHA
-410 LYKFTT
+410 YKFTT

-469 PIVLDKFNAIYQW
+469 PIVLDKFNAIYEW
-482 DCENLKALR
+482 DCKDLEALKG
-491 EKIDRNF
+491 KIDRNF

-503 KEYLNTLLT
+503 KEYLQLLLT

-534 LIAYELGLIASLYR
+534 RVAYELGLITSLYACD
-548 HELRLENDEII
+548 LKLENDEII
-559 IHHAQTGEIF
+559 IHTPENKIF
-569 NYKKPHS
+569 NYTIPHR
-576 ENDPHHQIQKELFEL
+576 ENDPHHHIQKELFEL
-591 KKDIIENCLFGVDI
+591 KKSIIENCLFGVDI

-624 SYYIFEKGK
+624 SYYIFEESK
-633 NTNNLE
+633 NTNALE

-644 DINIKCANS
+644 DINIKCGNS
-653 LVSRF
+653 LISRF
-658 ALKDKALLKTEK
+658 ALKDKALLKIKK
-670 NKNLEYYIAEY
+670 NQNLKYSIAEY

-690 PKILESLT
+690 PKILETLT
-698 RPIKDSNAVR
+698 HPIKDSNAVR

-719 AQNPNKDFKK
+719 KQNPNKDFKK
-729 ALNDRIEKIKE
+729 ALNDKIEKVKE
-740 AFKLTLEPPQKEL
+740 AFKLTLDPPPKEL

-767 KSILEEANDNGLE
+767 KSILEEINYNGLE
-780 LEALALEKKMAHEG
+780 LEALALEKQMASEK
-794 LFHDYTPY
+794 LFHDYRPY
-802 PKLDKTDKV
+802 PKLDKSDRV

-816 FNRYVLTSYKDLQ
+816 FNLYVLTSYKDLQ

-845 PEVLN
+845 PEVLD

-871 HIKDLKPL
+871 QIKDLKPL
-879 LQKQYQD
+879 LEKQYPD

-895 TYFFALA
+895 TYFFALS

-937 TLVSYME
+937 TIVSYME

-967 PPKESDFEYYEPT
+967 PPKESEFNYYEPT
-980 PNDKDDLKST
+980 PDDKNDLKSARS
-990 PHLPMKQNALSTESF
+990 LCMKQNALSTESF

-1011 LLDLRDKIE
+1011 LLDLRDKME

-1045 IIPTEKREEILKN
+1045 IITTEKREEILNACKT
-1058 CDDAQKDE
+1058 QEE
-1066 RGMSERERTKELIKP
+1066 RKRTEALIKP

-1094 WADLW
+1094 WAHLW
-1099 VIIAKFGSHEF
+1099 VIATFPSLKLDIDDYPSLKTYLSQFRPRIDQSGEKDCRKKTNNQWFETQDTIAYHAE
-1110 LEVEYPTIY
+1110 
-1119 NHLLQYKDQ
+1119 
-1128 LEQRGQCRYS
+1128 
-1138 RGPQNS
+1138 
-1144 NKPYPGQHHWLELD
+1144 
-1158 NNPKDSY
+1158 
-1165 LQDFEKEKIVYG
+1165 FEKEKIVYPC
-1177 EIVQEPRF
+1177 IMAKEPCF
-1185 YLDNGEC
+1185 VYEEKG
-1192 ELGVFY
+1192 FY
-1198 AEATSFILTGEH
+1198 APEPANIITGDKIEIK
-1210 LRYLLGMLHSKLITF
+1210 YITALLNSKCIYF
-1225 AFKTFYAGGGLGES
+1225 AMRKFYMGGGIEGEL
-1239 GYRYKKAF
+1239 KTNNLEK
-1247 IERLPIP
+1247 IPIP
-1254 QITEKNQELADK
+1254 KITPQNQKLADK
-1266 ITDGAKQILA
+1266 ITDGTEAILEAKG
-1276 LKAKDPKANTQGLE
+1276 KDPKANTQKLE

-1298 QLYHL
+1298 QLYNL

-1309 TIENGQ
+1309 IIEEGQ

>member
-1 MICFTRIPL
+1 MMNFARIPL

-15 KHNPQEP
+15 KHNPQTP
-22 KKETIEN
+22 TTETIEN
-29 FEKEINNLL
+29 FEKEINSLL
-38 ENAPKQDDEEFQ
+38 ENVPRQDDEEFQ
-50 KNEINKFLKNTY
+50 KNEINSFLKNAY
-62 GYDCNTYKKVDSAI
+62 GYRCNTNKKVDSAI

-82 RVLIEVKALNNR
+82 QVLIEVKALNKKT
-94 NEFPKNR
+94 EFPKDR
-101 ENPISKAFCQMVL
+101 ENPLSKAFCQMVL

-154 RIKDFY
+154 RIKKFY
-160 KKCAKKEGTDSSKP
+160 KNYDKKEGTDSSKP
-174 KFYKDLEQY
+174 KFYEDLEQY
-183 LQEDF
+183 LQKDF
-188 QGELRYTHFNLSNYD
+188 QGKLPYTYFNLND
-203 PKELPLIY
+203 DFKELPLIY

-244 LEEQND
+244 LEEKND
-250 KGKILIKPSRTQN
+250 RGKILIKPSRTQN
-263 SLSAAL
+263 SLSYAL
-269 KKKYENLDDEEVMAL
+269 KEQYKDLDDEEVMAL

-300 LLISFKH
+300 LLISFEH
-307 FEKPFLTTENFKDF
+307 FNKESFLTTENFKDF

-337 ERSLN
+337 ERLKEI

-360 QTPLELKGHEIRL
+360 KTPLELKGHEIKL
-373 LENKK
+373 LDNKK
-378 LELYQNSVLKKHENY
+378 LEIYKNSVLKKHENY
-393 QEKKELPLLKY
+393 QKQKDLPLLKY

-482 DCENLKALR
+482 DCKDLEALR

-534 LIAYELGLIASLYR
+534 WIAYKLGLIASLYR
-548 HELRLENDEII
+548 HSLKLENDEII
-559 IHHAQTGEIF
+559 IHDMKEDKIF
-569 NYKKPHS
+569 NYTKAHS
-576 ENDPHHQIQKELFEL
+576 EDDPHHQIQKELFEL
-591 KKDIIENCLFGVDI
+591 KKSIIENCLFGVDI

-624 SYYIFEKGK
+624 SYYIFEEGK
-633 NTNNLE
+633 NTNALE

-644 DINIKCANS
+644 DINIKCGNS
-653 LVSRF
+653 LISRF

-670 NKNLEYYIAEY
+670 NQNLKYSIAEY

-690 PKILESLT
+690 PKILETLT
-698 RPIKDSNAVR
+698 HPIKDSNAVR

-719 AQNPNKDFKK
+719 KQNPNKDFKK

-740 AFKLTLEPPQKEL
+740 AFKLTLDPPQKEL

-759 KEHLELYG
+759 KEHLQLYG
-767 KSILEEANDNGLE
+767 KSILEEINYNGLE
-780 LEALALEKKMAHEG
+780 LEALALEKQMASEKV
-794 LFHDYTPY
+794 LNDYRPY
-802 PKLDKTDKV
+802 PKLDNTDRF

-816 FNRYVLTSYKDLQ
+816 FNLYVLTSYKDLQ
-829 DENERYANALE
+829 DENECYANALE

-871 HIKDLKPL
+871 QIKDIKPL

-895 TYFFALA
+895 TYFFALS

-931 LLLKKT
+931 WLLKKT

-944 LNALKVFESAAV
+944 LNALKVFENATV
-956 DTSIMSFIKQT
+956 DTSIMSFIKQL
-967 PPKESDFEYYEPT
+967 PPKESVFNYYEPT

-990 PHLPMKQNALSTESF
+990 PYLSMKQNALSTESF

-1020 SVGTPLKDWDIQI
+1020 SVGTPLKDWNIQI
-1033 NYGIKTG
+1033 YRGILTG

-1045 IIPTEKREEILKN
+1045 IITTEKRDEILNACKT
-1058 CDDAQKDE
+1058 QE
-1066 RGMSERERTKELIKP
+1066 ERERTKELIKP

-1094 WADLW
+1094 WVHLW
-1099 VIIAKFGSHEF
+1099 VINTHNGYTSAPKSKIPPIDIEKYPALKAHLDSHWDTIATRCDQGDTPYHLRNCAY
-1110 LEVEYPTIY
+1110 LE
-1119 NHLLQYKDQ
+1119 
-1128 LEQRGQCRYS
+1128 
-1138 RGPQNS
+1138 
-1144 NKPYPGQHHWLELD
+1144 
-1158 NNPKDSY
+1158 
-1165 LQDFEKEKIVYG
+1165 DFEKEKIVWNPVSG
-1177 EIVQEPRF
+1177 EYFFTFIKDEIYFNNSLFMMTSKTLETRDF
-1185 YLDNGEC
+1185 YYICGLLNTT
-1192 ELGVFY
+1192 LY
-1198 AEATSFILTGEH
+1198 RWLTIQ
-1210 LRYLLGMLHSKLITF
+1210 MTNLITIG
-1225 AFKTFYAGGGLGES
+1225 KYAYGS
-1239 GYRYKKAF
+1239 KDK

-1254 QITEKNQELADK
+1254 KITPQNQELADK

-1276 LKAKDPKANTQGLE
+1276 LKEKDPKANTQELE

-1309 TIENGQ
+1309 IIEDGQ

>member
-1 MICFTRIPL
+1 MMNFTRILL

-29 FEKEINNLL
+29 FEKEINSLL
-38 ENAPKQDDEEFQ
+38 ENAPRQDDEEFQ
-50 KNEINKFLKNTY
+50 KNEINKFLKNAY
-62 GYDCNTYKKVDSAI
+62 GYDCNTNKKVDSAI
-76 YVDGEV
+76 RVDGEV
-82 RVLIEVKALNNR
+82 QVLIEVKALDNKT
-94 NEFPKNR
+94 EFPKDR
-101 ENPISKAFCQMVL
+101 ENPLSKAFCQMVL

-146 LLFLKEDK
+146 LLFLKDDK
-154 RIKDFY
+154 RIKKFY
-160 KKCAKKEGTDSSKP
+160 DNYAKKEGTDSSKP

-183 LQEDF
+183 LQRDF
-188 QGELRYTHFNLSNYD
+188 QGELRYTHFNLSGD
-203 PKELPLIY
+203 FKELPLIY
-211 QVLSQ
+211 QVLSH

-244 LEEQND
+244 LEEQNE

-263 SLSAAL
+263 SLSDAL
-269 KKKYENLDDEEVMAL
+269 KGSYKNLDDEEVMAL

-321 NALNTL
+321 NALNDL

-337 ERSLN
+337 ERLKEI

-347 LEKIPYLNSSLFD
+347 LGKIPYLNSSLFD
-360 QTPLELKGHEIRL
+360 KTPLELKGHEIKL
-373 LENKK
+373 LDNKK
-378 LELYQNSVLKKHENY
+378 LEIYKNSVLKKDNPK
-393 QEKKELPLLKY
+393 QEPLPLLKY

-410 LYKFTT
+410 LYDFTT

-469 PIVLDKFNAIYQW
+469 PIVLDKFNQKYNIE
-482 DCENLKALR
+482 CEKLKELKNYLKNSYKEDKR
-491 EKIDRNF
+491 
-498 SNEKA
+498 
-503 KEYLNTLLT
+503 KEYLQLLLT
-512 LRICDPAVGSGHFL
+512 LRVCDPAVGSGHFL

-534 LIAYELGLIASLYR
+534 WIAYELGLITSLYR
-548 HELRLENDEII
+548 HDLRLENDEII
-559 IHHAQTGEIF
+559 IHYTPTGEIF
-569 NYKKPHS
+569 NYKKPDS
-576 ENDPHHQIQKELFEL
+576 ENDPHHHIQKELFNL

-624 SYYIFEKGK
+624 SYYIFEEGK
-633 NTNNLE
+633 NTNALE

-653 LVSRF
+653 LIFNFPLNSKLTIGQTLEF
-658 ALKDKALLKTEK
+658 S
-670 NKNLEYYIAEY
+670 KNLKAEIKEY
-681 KELVKIYKD
+681 KNSVMLYKEGLGEKT
-690 PKILESLT
+690 KILQNIAKLKSLIINYFIEQHQAKKHLKESLKAFISEYGDGIFDIGT
-698 RPIKDSNAVR
+698 AFGMEMLKIARHKENNYRFNPTLTKKQPSPIGVEAN
-708 KYAKER
+708 R
-714 LYQEL
+714 LL
-719 AQNPNKDFKK
+719 
-729 ALNDRIEKIKE
+729 IKIKE
-740 AFKLTLEPPQKEL
+740 CYETLENL
-753 KFKKFL
+753 KNSKAF
-759 KEHLELYG
+759 
-767 KSILEEANDNGLE
+767 
-780 LEALALEKKMAHEG
+780 
-794 LFHDYTPY
+794 
-802 PKLDKTDKV
+802 
-811 VGLEH
+811 
-816 FNRYVLTSYKDLQ
+816 
-829 DENERYANALE
+829 E

-845 PEVLN
+845 PEVLD

-902 YHLLKEKGFNAFI
+902 YHLLREKGFSAFI

-931 LLLKKT
+931 WLLKKT

-956 DTSIMSFIKQT
+956 DTSIISFIKQT
-967 PPKESDFEYYEPT
+967 PPKESGFKYYEPT
-980 PNDKDDLKST
+980 PNDKDDLKSA
-990 PHLPMKQNALSTESF
+990 HSLRMKQNALSTESF

-1033 NYGIKTG
+1033 YRGILTG

-1045 IIPTEKREEILKN
+1045 IIPTEKREEILNACKT
-1058 CDDAQKDE
+1058 QEE
-1066 RGMSERERTKELIKP
+1066 RKRTERLIKP

-1094 WADLW
+1094 WAHLW
-1099 VIIAKFGSHEF
+1099 VIFIPWHF
-1110 LEVEYPTIY
+1110 PNT
-1119 NHLLQYKDQ
+1119 
-1128 LEQRGQCRYS
+1128 
-1138 RGPQNS
+1138 
-1144 NKPYPGQHHWLELD
+1144 
-1158 NNPKDSY
+1158 NNPKNMEENEQDFSIHYPIIYAHLLSHKDELLKRNKDETGKRYEWYCLQRWAASY
-1165 LQDFEKEKIVYG
+1165 YQDFEKEKIVYG

-1192 ELGVFY
+1192 ELGYFY

-1254 QITEKNQELADK
+1254 QITEKNQELAHK
-1266 ITDGAKQILA
+1266 ITDCAKQILA
-1276 LKAKDPKANTQGLE
+1276 LKEKDPKANTQGLE

-1298 QLYHL
+1298 RLYHL

-1309 TIENGQ
+1309 IIEDGQ

>member
-1 MICFTRIPL
+1 MIRFAHISL

-29 FEKEINNLL
+29 FEKEINSLL
-38 ENAPKQDDEEFQ
+38 ENAPRQDDEEFQ

-62 GYDCNTYKKVDSAI
+62 GYDCNTNKKVDSAI

-82 RVLIEVKALNNR
+82 RVLIEVKALNKKT
-94 NEFPKNR
+94 EFPKNR
-101 ENPISKAFCQMVL
+101 ENPLSKAFCQMVL

-120 EKEKNNSLKHTIIC
+120 EKEKNNSLKHAIIC

-146 LLFLKEDK
+146 LLFLRDDK
-154 RIKDFY
+154 CIKDFY
-160 KKCAKKEGTDSSKP
+160 KKCVKKEGTDSSKP
-174 KFYKDLEQY
+174 KFYKDLEEY
-183 LQEDF
+183 LKKDF
-188 QGELRYTHFNLSNYD
+188 EGELRYTHFNLSSYD

-211 QVLSQ
+211 QVLSH

-244 LEEQND
+244 LEEKNE
-250 KGKILIKPSRTQN
+250 KGKTLIKPSRTQN
-263 SLSAAL
+263 SLSDAL
-269 KKKYENLDDEEVMAL
+269 KKQYKNLDDEQVMAL

-307 FEKPFLTTENFKDF
+307 FEKPFLTIENFENF

-327 FFEVLAKKNS
+327 FFKVLAKKNN
-337 ERSLN
+337 ERLKEI

-347 LEKIPYLNSSLFD
+347 LGKIPYLNSSLFD
-360 QTPLELKGHEIRL
+360 QTPLELKGHEIKWL
-373 LENKK
+373 DNYSLEIYPK
-378 LELYQNSVLKKHENY
+378 SVLKKDKDY
-393 QEKKELPLLKY
+393 QNKKDLPLLEY
-404 LFEFLR
+404 LFTFLR
-410 LYKFTT
+410 VYKFTT

-469 PIVLDKFNAIYQW
+469 PIVLDKFNATYQW
-482 DCENLKALR
+482 DCKNLEALK

-498 SNEKA
+498 SNQKA

-559 IHHAQTGEIF
+559 IHTPKNEVF
-569 NYKKPHS
+569 NYTIPHS
-576 ENDPHHQIQKELFEL
+576 ENDPHHHIQKELFNL

-653 LVSRF
+653 LISRF
-658 ALKDKALLKTEK
+658 NLNDDLKKIPNIKK
-670 NKNLEYYIAEY
+670 KIQEY
-681 KELVKIYKD
+681 KDLVAQYKD
-690 PKILESLT
+690 PNPLYPLNKQDLINKIQDLKNTFSLT
-698 RPIKDSNAVR
+698 LKDPKTKA
-708 KYAKER
+708 
-714 LYQEL
+714 EL
-719 AQNPNKDFKK
+719 EK
-729 ALNDRIEKIKE
+729 AIEKHIKKYNFFALDDKSLLDGLDYFIPSLFGTLKLSPKEEEE
-740 AFKLTLEPPQKEL
+740 AFAS
-753 KFKKFL
+753 
-759 KEHLELYG
+759 YG
-767 KSILEEANDNGLE
+767 RIR
-780 LEALALEKKMAHEG
+780 ALRK
-794 LFHDYTPY
+794 
-802 PKLDKTDKV
+802 KLDDALS
-811 VGLEH
+811 GREYH
-816 FNRYVLTSYKDLQ
+816 
-829 DENERYANALE
+829 NAFE

-845 PEVLN
+845 PEVLD

-871 HIKDLKPL
+871 QIKDLKPL
-879 LQKQYQD
+879 LEKQYQD

-902 YHLLKEKGFNAFI
+902 LNLLKEKGFSAFI

-931 LLLKKT
+931 WLLKKT
-937 TLVSYME
+937 TIVSYME

-956 DTSIMSFIKQT
+956 DTSIMSFIKQD
-967 PPKESDFEYYEPT
+967 PPKESDFKYYEPT
-980 PNDKDDLKST
+980 PNDKNDLKST
-990 PHLPMKQNALSTESF
+990 PSLSMKQNALSTESF

-1011 LLDLRDKIE
+1011 LLDLRDKME

-1045 IIPTEKREEILKN
+1045 IIPTEKREEILNACKT
-1058 CDDAQKDE
+1058 QE
-1066 RGMSERERTKELIKP
+1066 ERERTERLIKP

-1099 VIIAKFGSHEF
+1099 VIFIPWHFPNTGSPKSMEKNEQDFSIH
-1110 LEVEYPTIY
+1110 YPIVY
-1119 NHLLQYKDQ
+1119 AHLLSHKDK
-1128 LEQRGQCRYS
+1128 LLKRNKDETGKRYEWYCLQRWAA
-1138 RGPQNS
+1138 N
-1144 NKPYPGQHHWLELD
+1144 
-1158 NNPKDSY
+1158 Y
-1165 LQDFEKEKIVYG
+1165 LQEFEKEKIVYG

-1192 ELGVFY
+1192 ELGYFY

-1210 LRYLLGMLHSKLITF
+1210 LHYLLGMLHSKLITF

-1254 QITEKNQELADK
+1254 KITEKNQELARKIIALVDK
-1266 ITDGAKQILA
+1266 ILQTKE
-1276 LKAKDPKANTQGLE
+1276 KDPKANTQKLE

-1309 TIENGQ
+1309 IIENGQ

>member
-1 MICFTRIPL
+1 MDYKKLDLPNTNYPSKEQLEAFKTAFDAFLETNPQENENHHNDAFNDLLKGVFKYKVKPTKKIDSAILNENNEVEVIIEFKALKNPNEFIKKGDLNVKAFHESLLYYLTERKEGNNNLKHLILATIKELYIIDADEFEVFNKDKEIENAFKNCHDRKGNDTRTEAFYDVCQKRLNELDRSLKYHHIPL
-10 KDFIK
+10 K
-15 KHNPQEP
+15 
-22 KKETIEN
+22 KE
-29 FEKEINNLL
+29 NL
-38 ENAPKQDDEEFQ
+38 A
-50 KNEINKFLKNTY
+50 
-62 GYDCNTYKKVDSAI
+62 
-76 YVDGEV
+76 
-82 RVLIEVKALNNR
+82 
-94 NEFPKNR
+94 
-101 ENPISKAFCQMVL
+101 
-114 YFLEEI
+114 
-120 EKEKNNSLKHTIIC
+120 
-134 NAHEFFL
+134 
-141 FDCKD
+141 
-146 LLFLKEDK
+146 
-154 RIKDFY
+154 
-160 KKCAKKEGTDSSKP
+160 
-174 KFYKDLEQY
+174 
-183 LQEDF
+183 
-188 QGELRYTHFNLSNYD
+188 
-203 PKELPLIY
+203 LIY
-211 QVLSQ
+211 QTLSPNF
-216 EVLLKQRKTLDAN
+216 LLKIPKYSDAN

-244 LEEQND
+244 LEEQNE
-250 KGKILIKPSRTQN
+250 KGKILIKQSRTKN
-263 SLSAAL
+263 SLSDAL
-269 KKKYENLDDEEVMAL
+269 KEQYTDLDDEEVIAL

-300 LLISFKH
+300 LLISFNH

-327 FFEVLAKKNS
+327 FFEVLAKKNN
-337 ERSLN
+337 ERSKEI

-360 QTPLELKGHEIRL
+360 KTPLELKGHEIKL
-373 LENKK
+373 LDNKK
-378 LELYQNSVLKKHENY
+378 LEIYKNSVLKKHEDY
-393 QEKKELPLLKY
+393 QKERDLPLLEY
-404 LFEFLR
+404 FFAFLR

-454 TPSFITSYMCKESIT
+454 TPSFITSYMCKESIA

-482 DCENLKALR
+482 DCENLKALKG
-491 EKIDRNF
+491 KIDRNF

-512 LRICDPAVGSGHFL
+512 LRVCDPAVGSGHFL

-559 IHHAQTGEIF
+559 IHTPENKVF
-569 NYKKPHS
+569 NYTIPLR

-624 SYYIFEKGK
+624 SYYIFEEGK
-633 NTNNLE
+633 NTNALE

-653 LVSRF
+653 LISRF
-658 ALKDKALLKTEK
+658 NLNDDLKKIPNIKK
-670 NKNLEYYIAEY
+670 KIQEY
-681 KELVKIYKD
+681 KDLVAQYKDSNPLYPLNKADLINKIQDLKNTFSLTLKD
-690 PKILESLT
+690 PKTKAELEKATEKHIKKYNFFALDDKSLLDGLNYFIPSLFGT
-698 RPIKDSNAVR
+698 LKLSP
-708 KYAKER
+708 KE
-714 LYQEL
+714 E
-719 AQNPNKDFKK
+719 
-729 ALNDRIEKIKE
+729 EE
-740 AFKLTLEPPQKEL
+740 AFAS
-753 KFKKFL
+753 
-759 KEHLELYG
+759 YG
-767 KSILEEANDNGLE
+767 RIR
-780 LEALALEKKMAHEG
+780 ALRK
-794 LFHDYTPY
+794 
-802 PKLDKTDKV
+802 KLDDALS
-811 VGLEH
+811 GRE
-816 FNRYVLTSYKDLQ
+816 YQ
-829 DENERYANALE
+829 NAFE

-845 PEVLN
+845 PEVLD

-879 LQKQYQD
+879 LEKQYQD

-895 TYFFALA
+895 TYFFALS
-902 YHLLKEKGFNAFI
+902 YHLLKEKGFSAFI

-931 LLLKKT
+931 WLLKKT
-937 TLVSYME
+937 TIVSYME
-944 LNALKVFESAAV
+944 LNALKVFENATV
-956 DTSIMSFIKQT
+956 DTSIMNFIKQT
-967 PPKESDFEYYEPT
+967 PPKESVFKYYEPT
-980 PNDKDDLKST
+980 PDDKDDLKNT
-990 PHLPMKQNALSTESF
+990 PHLLMKQNALSTESF

-1040 ANEAF
+1040 TNEAF
-1045 IIPTEKREEILKN
+1045 IIPTEKRDAILNACKT
-1058 CDDAQKDE
+1058 QE
-1066 RGMSERERTKELIKP
+1066 ERECTEKLIKP

-1094 WADLW
+1094 WAHLW
-1099 VIIAKFGSHEF
+1099 VIATFPSLKLDIDDYPSLKTYLSQFRPRIDQSGEKGCRKKTNNQWFETQDTIAYHE
-1110 LEVEYPTIY
+1110 E
-1119 NHLLQYKDQ
+1119 
-1128 LEQRGQCRYS
+1128 
-1138 RGPQNS
+1138 
-1144 NKPYPGQHHWLELD
+1144 
-1158 NNPKDSY
+1158 
-1165 LQDFEKEKIVYG
+1165 FEKEKIVYG

-1192 ELGVFY
+1192 ELGYFY

-1266 ITDGAKQILA
+1266 ITDGAKQILEA
-1276 LKAKDPKANTQGLE
+1276 KEKDPKANTQKLE

-1309 TIENGQ
+1309 IIEDGQ

>member
-1 MICFTRIPL
+1 MISFTHIPL

-29 FEKEINNLL
+29 FEKEINSLL
-38 ENAPKQDDEEFQ
+38 ENAPRQDDEEFQ

-62 GYDCNTYKKVDSAI
+62 GYDCNTSKKVDSAI
-76 YVDGEV
+76 YVDGKAW
-82 RVLIEVKALNNR
+82 VLIEVKALNNR
-94 NEFPKNR
+94 NEFPKDR
-101 ENPISKAFCQMVL
+101 ENPLSKAFCQMVL

-120 EKEKNNSLKHTIIC
+120 EKEKNNSLKHAIIC

-146 LLFLKEDK
+146 LLFLKDDK
-154 RIKDFY
+154 RIKKFY
-160 KKCAKKEGTDSSKP
+160 ENYAKKEGTDSSKP

-188 QGELRYTHFNLSNYD
+188 QGELRYTHFNLSD
-203 PKELPLIY
+203 DFKELPLIY
-211 QVLSQ
+211 QVLSH
-216 EVLLKQRKTLDAN
+216 EVLLKQKKTLDAN

-250 KGKILIKPSRTQN
+250 KGKILIKQSRTKN
-263 SLSAAL
+263 SLSVAL
-269 KKKYENLDDEEVMAL
+269 KASYNNLDDEEVMAL

-300 LLISFKH
+300 LLISFNH

-327 FFEVLAKKNS
+327 FFEVLAKKNN
-337 ERSLN
+337 ERSKEI

-360 QTPLELKGHEIRL
+360 KTPLELKGYEIKL
-373 LENKK
+373 LDNKK
-378 LELYQNSVLKKHENY
+378 LEIYKNSVLKKDEDY
-393 QEKKELPLLKY
+393 QKEKDLPLLEY
-404 LFEFLR
+404 FFAFLR
-410 LYKFTT
+410 VYKFTT

-422 DNTDTSESRLINPS
+422 DKIDTSESRLINPS

-482 DCENLKALR
+482 DCKDLEALKG
-491 EKIDRNF
+491 KIDRNF

-503 KEYLNTLLT
+503 KEYLQLLLT

-534 LIAYELGLIASLYR
+534 LVAYELGLIASLYR

-559 IHHAQTGEIF
+559 IHTPENKIF
-569 NYKKPHS
+569 NYTIPIR

-591 KKDIIENCLFGVDI
+591 KKSIIENCLFGVDI

-653 LVSRF
+653 LISRF
-658 ALKDKALLKTEK
+658 NLNDDLKKIPNIKK
-670 NKNLEYYIAEY
+670 KIQEY
-681 KELVKIYKD
+681 KDLVAQYKD
-690 PKILESLT
+690 PNPLYPLNKADLINKIQDLKNTFSLT
-698 RPIKDSNAVR
+698 LKDPKTKA
-708 KYAKER
+708 
-714 LYQEL
+714 EL
-719 AQNPNKDFKK
+719 EK
-729 ALNDRIEKIKE
+729 AIEKHIKKYNFFALDDKSLLDGLDYFIPSLFGTLKLSPKEEEE
-740 AFKLTLEPPQKEL
+740 AFAS
-753 KFKKFL
+753 
-759 KEHLELYG
+759 YG
-767 KSILEEANDNGLE
+767 RIR
-780 LEALALEKKMAHEG
+780 ALRK
-794 LFHDYTPY
+794 
-802 PKLDKTDKV
+802 KLDDALS
-811 VGLEH
+811 GRE
-816 FNRYVLTSYKDLQ
+816 YQ
-829 DENERYANALE
+829 NAFE

-845 PEVLN
+845 PEVL
-850 DEGDFLGFDC
+850 DDDGDFLGFDC

-871 HIKDLKPL
+871 QIKDLKPL
-879 LQKQYQD
+879 LEKQYQD

-895 TYFFALA
+895 TYFFALS
-902 YHLLKEKGFNAFI
+902 YRLLKEKGFSAFI

-931 LLLKKT
+931 WLLKKT

-956 DTSIMSFIKQT
+956 DTSIMNFIKQT
-967 PPKESDFEYYEPT
+967 PPKESDFKYYEPT
-980 PNDKDDLKST
+980 LNDKDDLKST
-990 PHLPMKQNALSTESF
+990 PYLSMKQNALSTESF

-1011 LLDLRDKIE
+1011 LLDLRDKME

-1045 IIPTEKREEILKN
+1045 IIPTEKRDEILNACKT
-1058 CDDAQKDE
+1058 QE
-1066 RGMSERERTKELIKP
+1066 ERERTERLIKP

-1094 WADLW
+1094 WAHLW
-1099 VIIAKFGSHEF
+1099 VINTHNGYTSNLKSKIPPIDIAKYPAIKTHLDAHWDTIATRCDQGDTPYHLRNCAY
-1110 LEVEYPTIY
+1110 LE
-1119 NHLLQYKDQ
+1119 
-1128 LEQRGQCRYS
+1128 
-1138 RGPQNS
+1138 
-1144 NKPYPGQHHWLELD
+1144 
-1158 NNPKDSY
+1158 
-1165 LQDFEKEKIVYG
+1165 DFEKEKIVYG

-1192 ELGVFY
+1192 ELGYFY

-1266 ITDGAKQILA
+1266 ITDYAKQILA
-1276 LKAKDPKANTQGLE
+1276 LKEKDPKANTQKLE

-1298 QLYHL
+1298 QLYNL

-1309 TIENGQ
+1309 IIEDGQ

>member
-1 MICFTRIPL
+1 MIEFVHIPL

-29 FEKEINNLL
+29 FEKEINSLL
-38 ENAPKQDDEEFQ
+38 ENAKRQDGEEFQ
-50 KNEINKFLKNTY
+50 KNEINSFLKNTY
-62 GYDCNTYKKVDSAI
+62 DYHCNTYEKVDSAI
-76 YVDGEV
+76 YVDGKAW
-82 RVLIEVKALNNR
+82 VLIEVKALNNR
-94 NEFPKNR
+94 NEFPKDR
-101 ENPISKAFCQMVL
+101 KNPLSKAFCQMVF
-114 YFLEEI
+114 YFLKEI
-120 EKEKNNSLKHTIIC
+120 KNNNSLKHAIIC
-134 NAHEFFL
+134 NVHEFFL

-146 LLFLKEDK
+146 FCTLFQNDKE
-154 RIKDFY
+154 IKQLH
-160 KKCAKKEGTDSSKP
+160 KNCAKKEGTDPSTKR
-174 KFYKDLEQY
+174 FYSDLEEY
-183 LQEDF
+183 LKKDF
-188 QGELRYTHFNLSNYD
+188 EGELRYTHFNLSSDD

-211 QVLSQ
+211 QVLSH
-216 EVLLKQRKTLDAN
+216 EVLLKQKKTLDAN

-244 LEEQND
+244 LEEQNE

-263 SLSAAL
+263 SLSDAL
-269 KKKYENLDDEEVMAL
+269 KKEYKNLDDEEVMAL

-300 LLISFKH
+300 LLISFNH
-307 FEKPFLTTENFKDF
+307 FEEPFLTIENFTDF

-327 FFEVLAKKNS
+327 FFEVLAKKNN
-337 ERSLN
+337 ERSKEI

-347 LEKIPYLNSSLFD
+347 LGKIPYLNSSLFD
-360 QTPLELKGHEIRL
+360 KTPLESNGHEIKL
-373 LENKK
+373 LHNEPLEIYSKSIFKKDKDYQNKK
-378 LELYQNSVLKKHENY
+378 D
-393 QEKKELPLLKY
+393 LPLLEY
-404 LFEFLR
+404 LFTFLHV
-410 LYKFTT
+410 YDFTT

-422 DNTDTSESRLINPS
+422 DNRNTSESSLINPS

-469 PIVLDKFNAIYQW
+469 TIVLDKFNAIYEW
-482 DCENLKALR
+482 DCKDLEALR
-491 EKIDRNF
+491 GKIDRNF
-498 SNEKA
+498 SDQKA
-503 KEYLNTLLT
+503 KEYLQLLLA

-534 LIAYELGLIASLYR
+534 WIAYKLGLIASLYR
-548 HELRLENDEII
+548 HSLRLENDEII
-559 IHHAQTGEIF
+559 IHTPTGEIF
-569 NYKKPHS
+569 NYTKAHS

-591 KKDIIENCLFGVDI
+591 KKSIIENCLFGVDI

-624 SYYIFEKGK
+624 SYYIFEEGK
-633 NTNNLE
+633 NTNALE

-644 DINIKCANS
+644 DINIKCGNS
-653 LVSRF
+653 LISRF
-658 ALKDKALLKTEK
+658 SLHDNLKKIPNIKK
-670 NKNLEYYIAEY
+670 KIQEY
-681 KELVKIYKD
+681 KDLVAQYKD
-690 PKILESLT
+690 PNPLFPLNKTDLTNKIQDLKTTFSLEL
-698 RPIKDSNAVR
+698 KDPKTKA
-708 KYAKER
+708 
-714 LYQEL
+714 EL
-719 AQNPNKDFKK
+719 EK
-729 ALNDRIEKIKE
+729 AIEKHIKKYNFFALDDKSLLDGLNYFIPNLFGMFKLSPKEEEE
-740 AFKLTLEPPQKEL
+740 AFAS
-753 KFKKFL
+753 
-759 KEHLELYG
+759 YG
-767 KSILEEANDNGLE
+767 RIR
-780 LEALALEKKMAHEG
+780 ALRK
-794 LFHDYTPY
+794 
-802 PKLDKTDKV
+802 KLDDALS
-811 VGLEH
+811 GRE
-816 FNRYVLTSYKDLQ
+816 YQ
-829 DENERYANALE
+829 NAFE

-845 PEVLN
+845 PEVLD

-871 HIKDLKPL
+871 HIREIKPL
-879 LQKQYQD
+879 LEKQYQN

-895 TYFFALA
+895 TYFFALS
-902 YHLLKEKGFNAFI
+902 YRLLKEKGFNAFI

-937 TLVSYME
+937 TIVSYME
-944 LNALKVFESAAV
+944 LNALKVFESATV
-956 DTSIMSFIKQT
+956 DTSIMNFIKQE
-967 PPKESDFEYYEPT
+967 PPKESRFKYYEPT
-980 PNDKDDLKST
+980 PDDKNDLKSARS
-990 PHLPMKQNALSTESF
+990 LLMKQNALSTESF
-1005 IFANAT
+1005 IFADAT
-1011 LLDLRDKIE
+1011 LLDLRGKME

-1045 IIPTEKREEILKN
+1045 IIPTEKREEILNACKT
-1058 CDDAQKDE
+1058 QEE
-1066 RGMSERERTKELIKP
+1066 RKRTETLIKP

-1094 WADLW
+1094 WAGEW
-1099 VIIAKFGSHEF
+1099 VINTHNGYTSNLKFKIPPIDIEK
-1110 LEVEYPTIY
+1110 YPTLKS
-1119 NHLLQYKDQ
+1119 HLDSHYDTIATRSDQ
-1128 LEQRGQCRYS
+1128 GDTPYHLRNCTYLE
-1138 RGPQNS
+1138 
-1144 NKPYPGQHHWLELD
+1144 
-1158 NNPKDSY
+1158 
-1165 LQDFEKEKIVYG
+1165 DFEKEKIVYG

-1192 ELGVFY
+1192 ELGYFY

-1254 QITEKNQELADK
+1254 KITPQNQKLAHK
-1266 ITDGAKQILA
+1266 ITDCTEAILEAKE
-1276 LKAKDPKANTQGLE
+1276 KDPKANTQELE

-1309 TIENGQ
+1309 IIEEGQEIKS

>member
-1 MICFTRIPL
+1 MISFTRTLL

-15 KHNPQEP
+15 KYNPQEP
-22 KKETIEN
+22 KKETIED
-29 FEKEINNLL
+29 FEKEINSLL
-38 ENAPKQDDEEFQ
+38 ENAKGQDGEEFQ
-50 KNEINKFLKNTY
+50 KNEINSFLKNTY
-62 GYDCNTYKKVDSAI
+62 GYECNTYEKVDSAI
-76 YVDGEV
+76 YVDGKAW
-82 RVLIEVKALNNR
+82 VLIEVKALNNR

-101 ENPISKAFCQMVL
+101 ENPLSKAFCQMVF

-120 EKEKNNSLKHTIIC
+120 KNNNSLKHAIIC

-146 LLFLKEDK
+146 LFNLFQNDKE
-154 RIKDFY
+154 IK
-160 KKCAKKEGTDSSKP
+160 KLHKNCASNEGTDTKT
-174 KFYKDLEQY
+174 KRFYSDLEEY
-183 LQEDF
+183 LKKDF
-188 QGELRYTHFNLSNYD
+188 EGELRYTHFNLSSDD

-216 EVLLKQRKTLDAN
+216 EVLLKQKKTLDAN

-244 LEEQND
+244 LEEQNE
-250 KGKILIKPSRTQN
+250 KGKTLIKPSRTKN
-263 SLSAAL
+263 SLSDAL
-269 KKKYENLDDEEVMAL
+269 KKAYNNLDDEEVMAL

-300 LLISFKH
+300 LLILFKH
-307 FEKPFLTTENFKDF
+307 FEKPFLTIENFEGF

-327 FFEVLAKKNS
+327 FFEVLAKKNN
-337 ERSLN
+337 EREI

-347 LEKIPYLNSSLFD
+347 LGKIPYLNSSLFD
-360 QTPLELKGHEIRL
+360 KTPLESDGHEIRFL
-373 LENKK
+373 KNERLEI
-378 LELYQNSVLKKHENY
+378 YSQSVLKKDGNY
-393 QEKKELPLLKY
+393 QKEKDLPLLEY
-404 LFEFLR
+404 LFAFLHA
-410 LYKFTT
+410 YKFTT
-416 TPKDIK
+416 TPEDIK
-422 DNTDTSESRLINPS
+422 DNTDTSESRLINPA

-548 HELRLENDEII
+548 HKLRLENDEII
-559 IHHAQTGEIF
+559 IIHTPTGEIF

-624 SYYIFEKGK
+624 SYYIFEEGK
-633 NTNNLE
+633 NTNALE

-644 DINIKCANS
+644 DINIKCGNS
-653 LVSRF
+653 LISRF
-658 ALKDKALLKTEK
+658 ALKDKALLKTKK
-670 NKNLEYYIAEY
+670 NQNLKYSIAEY

-690 PKILESLT
+690 PKILETLT
-698 RPIKDSNAVR
+698 HPIKDSNAVR

-719 AQNPNKDFKK
+719 EQNPNKDFKK

-767 KSILEEANDNGLE
+767 KSILEETNYNGLE
-780 LEALALEKKMAHEG
+780 LEALALEKQMAN
-794 LFHDYTPY
+794 LFHDYRPY
-802 PKLDKTDKV
+802 PKLDKSDKV
-811 VGLEH
+811 VGLEY

-829 DENERYANALE
+829 DENERYANSLE

-850 DEGDFLGFDC
+850 DEGDFSGFDC

-879 LQKQYQD
+879 LEKQYHD
-886 FYNSTADIY
+886 FYNGTADIY

-902 YHLLKEKGFNAFI
+902 YHLLKEKGFSAFI

-931 LLLKKT
+931 WLLKKT
-937 TLVSYME
+937 TIVSYME
-944 LNALKVFESAAV
+944 LNALKVFESATV

-967 PPKESDFEYYEPT
+967 PPKESDFKYYEPT
-980 PNDKDDLKST
+980 PNDGNDLKNAHS
-990 PHLPMKQNALSTESF
+990 LLMRQNALSTESF
-1005 IFANAT
+1005 IFANT
-1011 LLDLRDKIE
+1011 QLLDLRDKME

-1033 NYGIKTG
+1033 NCGIKTG

-1045 IIPTEKREEILKN
+1045 IVPTEKRDAILNACK
-1058 CDDAQKDE
+1058 
-1066 RGMSERERTKELIKP
+1066 T
-1081 ILRGKD
+1081 
-1087 IKRYSYE
+1087 
-1094 WADLW
+1094 
-1099 VIIAKFGSHEF
+1099 
-1110 LEVEYPTIY
+1110 
-1119 NHLLQYKDQ
+1119 
-1128 LEQRGQCRYS
+1128 
-1138 RGPQNS
+1138 
-1144 NKPYPGQHHWLELD
+1144 
-1158 NNPKDSY
+1158 
-1165 LQDFEKEKIVYG
+1165 
-1177 EIVQEPRF
+1177 QE
-1185 YLDNGEC
+1185 
-1192 ELGVFY
+1192 
-1198 AEATSFILTGEH
+1198 
-1210 LRYLLGMLHSKLITF
+1210 
-1225 AFKTFYAGGGLGES
+1225 
-1239 GYRYKKAF
+1239 
-1247 IERLPIP
+1247 
-1254 QITEKNQELADK
+1254 
-1266 ITDGAKQILA
+1266 
-1276 LKAKDPKANTQGLE
+1276 
-1290 KEIDALVY
+1290 
-1298 QLYHL
+1298 
-1303 TDEEIK
+1303 
-1309 TIENGQ
+1309 

>member
-1 MICFTRIPL
+1 MDYKKLDLPNTNYPSKEQLEAFKTAFDAFLETNPQENENHQNDAFNDLLKGVFKYKVKPTKRIDSAILNDNDKVEVIIEFKALKNPNEFIKKGDLNVKAFHESLFYYLIERKNGNNNLKHLILATIKELYIIDANEFEVFNKDKEIENAFKNCHDRKGNDPRTKAFYDACQKRLNELDHSLKYHHIPL
-10 KDFIK
+10 K
-15 KHNPQEP
+15 
-22 KKETIEN
+22 KE
-29 FEKEINNLL
+29 NL
-38 ENAPKQDDEEFQ
+38 A
-50 KNEINKFLKNTY
+50 
-62 GYDCNTYKKVDSAI
+62 
-76 YVDGEV
+76 
-82 RVLIEVKALNNR
+82 
-94 NEFPKNR
+94 
-101 ENPISKAFCQMVL
+101 
-114 YFLEEI
+114 
-120 EKEKNNSLKHTIIC
+120 
-134 NAHEFFL
+134 
-141 FDCKD
+141 
-146 LLFLKEDK
+146 
-154 RIKDFY
+154 
-160 KKCAKKEGTDSSKP
+160 
-174 KFYKDLEQY
+174 
-183 LQEDF
+183 
-188 QGELRYTHFNLSNYD
+188 
-203 PKELPLIY
+203 LIY
-211 QVLSQ
+211 QALSPNF
-216 EVLLKQRKTLDAN
+216 LLKIPKYSDAN

-269 KKKYENLDDEEVMAL
+269 KEQYTNLDDEEVMAL

-307 FEKPFLTTENFKDF
+307 FEKPFLTIENFENF
-321 NALNTL
+321 NDLNTL

-337 ERSLN
+337 ERLKEI

-347 LEKIPYLNSSLFD
+347 LDKIPYLNSSLFD
-360 QTPLELKGHEIRL
+360 KTPLELKGYEIKL
-373 LENKK
+373 LNNES
-378 LELYQNSVLKKHENY
+378 LEIYPKSVLKKHENY
-393 QEKKELPLLKY
+393 QEQKDWTLLEY

-410 LYKFTT
+410 LYDFTT

-422 DNTDTSESRLINPS
+422 DNTNTSESRLINPS

-454 TPSFITSYMCKESIT
+454 TPSFITSYMCKESIA
-469 PIVLDKFNAIYQW
+469 PIVRDKFNATYQW
-482 DCENLKALR
+482 DCKDLEALKG
-491 EKIDRNF
+491 KIDRNF

-534 LIAYELGLIASLYR
+534 WVAYELGLIASLHRYD
-548 HELRLENDEII
+548 LKLENDEII
-559 IHHAQTGEIF
+559 IHYTPTGEIF
-569 NYKKPHS
+569 NYKKPDS

-624 SYYIFEKGK
+624 SYYIFEEGK

-653 LVSRF
+653 LISRF
-658 ALKDKALLKTEK
+658 NLNDDLKKIPNIKQK
-670 NKNLEYYIAEY
+670 IQEY
-681 KELVKIYKD
+681 KDLVAQYKD
-690 PKILESLT
+690 PNPLYPLNKQDLINKIQDLKNTFSLT
-698 RPIKDSNAVR
+698 LKDPKTKA
-708 KYAKER
+708 
-714 LYQEL
+714 EL
-719 AQNPNKDFKK
+719 EK
-729 ALNDRIEKIKE
+729 AIEKHIKKYNFFALDDKSLLDGLNYFIPSLFGTLKLSPKEEEE
-740 AFKLTLEPPQKEL
+740 AFAS
-753 KFKKFL
+753 
-759 KEHLELYG
+759 YG
-767 KSILEEANDNGLE
+767 RIR
-780 LEALALEKKMAHEG
+780 ALRK
-794 LFHDYTPY
+794 
-802 PKLDKTDKV
+802 KLDDALS
-811 VGLEH
+811 GGE
-816 FNRYVLTSYKDLQ
+816 YQ
-829 DENERYANALE
+829 NAFE

-845 PEVLN
+845 PEVLD

-871 HIKDLKPL
+871 HIKDIKPL
-879 LQKQYQD
+879 LEKQYQD

-895 TYFFALA
+895 TYFFALSF
-902 YHLLKEKGFNAFI
+902 HLLKEKGFSAFI

-931 LLLKKT
+931 WLLKKT

-944 LNALKVFESAAV
+944 LNALKVFESATV
-956 DTSIMSFIKQT
+956 DTSIMNFIKQP
-967 PPKESDFEYYEPT
+967 PPKENSFKYYEPT
-980 PNDKDDLKST
+980 PNDKENLKNT
-990 PHLPMKQNALSTESF
+990 PHLSMRQNALSTESF

-1045 IIPTEKREEILKN
+1045 IIPTEKRDEILNACKT
-1058 CDDAQKDE
+1058 QE
-1066 RGMSERERTKELIKP
+1066 ERERTERLIKP

-1094 WADLW
+1094 WAHLW
-1099 VIIAKFGSHEF
+1099 VIFIPWHFPNTGSPKSMEKNEQDFSTH
-1110 LEVEYPTIY
+1110 YPIIY
-1119 NHLLQYKDQ
+1119 AHLISHKDELLKRNKDETGKRYEWYCLQ
-1128 LEQRGQCRYS
+1128 R
-1138 RGPQNS
+1138 
-1144 NKPYPGQHHWLELD
+1144 WAA
-1158 NNPKDSY
+1158 SY
-1165 LQDFEKEKIVYG
+1165 YQDFEKEKIVYG

-1254 QITEKNQELADK
+1254 QITKSNKPTADK
-1266 ITDGAKQILA
+1266 IIALVDKILQS
-1276 LKAKDPKANTQGLE
+1276 KAKDPKANTQRLE

>member
-1 MICFTRIPL
+1 MISFTHIPL

-15 KHNPQEP
+15 KYNPQTP
-22 KKETIEN
+22 TTETIEN
-29 FEKEINNLL
+29 FEKEINSLL
-38 ENAPKQDDEEFQ
+38 ENAPRQDDEEFQ
-50 KNEINKFLKNTY
+50 KNEINSFLKNTY
-62 GYDCNTYKKVDSAI
+62 GYRCNTNKKVDSAI

-82 RVLIEVKALNNR
+82 RVLIEVKALDNKT
-94 NEFPKNR
+94 EFPKNR
-101 ENPISKAFCQMVL
+101 ENPLSKAFCQMVL

-134 NAHEFFL
+134 NVHEFFL

-146 LLFLKEDK
+146 LLFLEKDK
-154 RIKDFY
+154 RINKFY
-160 KKCAKKEGTDSSKP
+160 KNYAQEEGTDSSKP
-174 KFYKDLEQY
+174 KFYEDLEQF

-188 QGELRYTHFNLSNYD
+188 QGELRYTYFNLND
-203 PKELPLIY
+203 DFKEFPLIY

-216 EVLLKQRKTLDAN
+216 EVLLKQKKTLDAN

-244 LEEQND
+244 LEEQNE
-250 KGKILIKPSRTQN
+250 KGKILIKPSCTEN
-263 SLSAAL
+263 SLSDAL
-269 KKKYENLDDEEVMAL
+269 KGSYNNLDDEEVMAL

-307 FEKPFLTTENFKDF
+307 FKDKDRFLTTENFKDF

-327 FFEVLAKKNS
+327 FFEVLAKKNN
-337 ERSLN
+337 ERLKEI

-360 QTPLELKGHEIRL
+360 KTPLELKGYEIKL
-373 LENKK
+373 LDNKK
-378 LELYQNSVLKKHENY
+378 LEIYKNSVLKKDNPK
-393 QEKKELPLLKY
+393 QESLPLLEY

-410 LYKFTT
+410 VYKFTT

-422 DNTDTSESRLINPS
+422 DNQNTSESRLINPS

-454 TPSFITSYMCKESIT
+454 TPSFITSYMCKESIKQ
-469 PIVLDKFNAIYQW
+469 IVLDKFNATYQW
-482 DCENLKALR
+482 DCKDLEALR
-491 EKIDRNF
+491 GKIDRNF

-548 HELRLENDEII
+548 YKLRLENDEII
-559 IHHAQTGEIF
+559 IHTPENKVFKYTI
-569 NYKKPHS
+569 PHS

-591 KKDIIENCLFGVDI
+591 KKSIIENCLFGVDI

-633 NTNNLE
+633 NTNALE

-653 LVSRF
+653 LISRF
-658 ALKDKALLKTEK
+658 NLNDDLKKIPNIKK
-670 NKNLEYYIAEY
+670 KIQEY
-681 KELVKIYKD
+681 KDLVAQYKD
-690 PKILESLT
+690 PNPLYPLNKADLINKIQDLKNTFSLT
-698 RPIKDSNAVR
+698 LKDPKTKA
-708 KYAKER
+708 
-714 LYQEL
+714 EL
-719 AQNPNKDFKK
+719 EKT
-729 ALNDRIEKIKE
+729 IEKHIKKYNFFALDDKSLLDGLDYFIPSLFGTLKLSPKEEEE
-740 AFKLTLEPPQKEL
+740 AFAS
-753 KFKKFL
+753 
-759 KEHLELYG
+759 YG
-767 KSILEEANDNGLE
+767 RIR
-780 LEALALEKKMAHEG
+780 ALRK
-794 LFHDYTPY
+794 
-802 PKLDKTDKV
+802 KLDDALS
-811 VGLEH
+811 GGEYH
-816 FNRYVLTSYKDLQ
+816 
-829 DENERYANALE
+829 NAFE

-845 PEVLN
+845 PEVLD

-895 TYFFALA
+895 TYFFALS

-931 LLLKKT
+931 WLLKKT

-956 DTSIMSFIKQT
+956 DTSIIHFIKQT
-967 PPKESDFEYYEPT
+967 PPKESDFKYYEPT

-990 PHLPMKQNALSTESF
+990 PSLSMKQNALSTESF

-1045 IIPTEKREEILKN
+1045 IIPTEKRDAILNACKT
-1058 CDDAQKDE
+1058 QE
-1066 RGMSERERTKELIKP
+1066 ERERTETLIKP

-1094 WADLW
+1094 WAHLW
-1099 VIIAKFGSHEF
+1099 VINTHNGYTSALKSKIPPIDIAKYPAIKAHLDSHYDTIATRCDQGDTPYHLRNCAY
-1110 LEVEYPTIY
+1110 LE
-1119 NHLLQYKDQ
+1119 
-1128 LEQRGQCRYS
+1128 
-1138 RGPQNS
+1138 
-1144 NKPYPGQHHWLELD
+1144 
-1158 NNPKDSY
+1158 
-1165 LQDFEKEKIVYG
+1165 DFEKEKIVYG

-1192 ELGVFY
+1192 ELGYFY

-1239 GYRYKKAF
+1239 SYRYKKAF

-1266 ITDGAKQILA
+1266 IIALVDKIL
-1276 LKAKDPKANTQGLE
+1276 KSKEKDPKANTQRLE

-1309 TIENGQ
+1309 IIEDGQ

>member
-1 MICFTRIPL
+1 MISFTRIPL

-29 FEKEINNLL
+29 FEKEINILL
-38 ENAPKQDDEEFQ
+38 ENAPRQDDEEFQ
-50 KNEINKFLKNTY
+50 KNEINKFLKNAY
-62 GYDCNTYKKVDSAI
+62 GYDCNTSKKVDSAI

-82 RVLIEVKALNNR
+82 RVLIEVKALDNKT
-94 NEFPKNR
+94 EFPKNR
-101 ENPISKAFCQMVL
+101 ENPLSKAFCQMVL

-141 FDCKD
+141 FDCKN

-160 KKCAKKEGTDSSKP
+160 KKCVKKEGTDPKTK
-174 KFYKDLEQY
+174 KFYSDLEEY
-183 LQEDF
+183 LKKDF
-188 QGELRYTHFNLSNYD
+188 EGELRYTHFNLSNYD

-211 QVLSQ
+211 QVLSH
-216 EVLLKQRKTLDAN
+216 EVLLKQKKTLDAN

-244 LEEQND
+244 LEEQNE
-250 KGKILIKPSRTQN
+250 KGKILIKPSHTQN

-269 KKKYENLDDEEVMAL
+269 KASYNNLDDEEVMAL

-307 FEKPFLTTENFKDF
+307 FEKPFLTIENFKDF

-327 FFEVLAKKNS
+327 FFEVLAKKNN
-337 ERSLN
+337 ERSKEI

-360 QTPLELKGHEIRL
+360 KTPLELKGYEIKL
-373 LENKK
+373 LDNKK
-378 LELYQNSVLKKHENY
+378 LEIYKNSVLKKDNPK
-393 QEKKELPLLKY
+393 QEPLPLLKY
-404 LFEFLR
+404 FFEFLR
-410 LYKFTT
+410 LYDFTT

-422 DNTDTSESRLINPS
+422 DNTNTNESRLINPS

-482 DCENLKALR
+482 DCKDLEALKG
-491 EKIDRNF
+491 KIDRNF
-498 SNEKA
+498 SNQKA

-534 LIAYELGLIASLYR
+534 WVAYELGLIASLYR

-559 IHHAQTGEIF
+559 IHTPTGEIF

-576 ENDPHHQIQKELFEL
+576 ENDPHHHIQKELFEL
-591 KKDIIENCLFGVDI
+591 KKSIIENCLFGVDI

-633 NTNNLE
+633 NTNALE

-653 LVSRF
+653 LISRF
-658 ALKDKALLKTEK
+658 NLNDDLKKIPNIKQK
-670 NKNLEYYIAEY
+670 IQEY
-681 KELVKIYKD
+681 KDLVAQYKD
-690 PKILESLT
+690 PNPLYPLNKADLINKIQDLKNTFSLT
-698 RPIKDSNAVR
+698 LKDPKTKAELEKAIERHIK
-708 KYAKER
+708 KYNFFALDDKSLLDGLNYFIPSLFGTLKLSPKE
-714 LYQEL
+714 E
-719 AQNPNKDFKK
+719 
-729 ALNDRIEKIKE
+729 EE
-740 AFKLTLEPPQKEL
+740 AFAS
-753 KFKKFL
+753 
-759 KEHLELYG
+759 YG
-767 KSILEEANDNGLE
+767 RIR
-780 LEALALEKKMAHEG
+780 ALRK
-794 LFHDYTPY
+794 
-802 PKLDKTDKV
+802 KLDDALS
-811 VGLEH
+811 GGEYH
-816 FNRYVLTSYKDLQ
+816 
-829 DENERYANALE
+829 NAFE

-845 PEVLN
+845 PEVLD

-902 YHLLKEKGFNAFI
+902 YHLLKEKGFSAFI

-931 LLLKKT
+931 WLLKKT

-956 DTSIMSFIKQT
+956 DTSIISFIKQ
-967 PPKESDFEYYEPT
+967 PPLKESEFKYYEPT
-980 PNDKDDLKST
+980 PDDKDDLKST
-990 PHLPMKQNALSTESF
+990 PYLTMRQNALSTESF

-1020 SVGTPLKDWDIQI
+1020 SIGTPLKDWDIQI

-1045 IIPTEKREEILKN
+1045 IITTEKRDAILNACKT
-1058 CDDAQKDE
+1058 QE
-1066 RGMSERERTKELIKP
+1066 ERERTEGLIKP

-1094 WADLW
+1094 WAHLW
-1099 VIIAKFGSHEF
+1099 VIFIPWHFPNTGSPKSMEKNEQDFSTH
-1110 LEVEYPTIY
+1110 YPIIY
-1119 NHLLQYKDQ
+1119 AHLLSHKDK
-1128 LEQRGQCRYS
+1128 LLKRNKDETGKRYEWYCLQR
-1138 RGPQNS
+1138 
-1144 NKPYPGQHHWLELD
+1144 WAA
-1158 NNPKDSY
+1158 SY
-1165 LQDFEKEKIVYG
+1165 YQEFEKEKIVYG

-1192 ELGVFY
+1192 ELGYFY

-1266 ITDGAKQILA
+1266 ITDGAKAILA
-1276 LKAKDPKANTQGLE
+1276 LKEKDPKANTQELE

-1298 QLYHL
+1298 QLYNL

-1309 TIENGQ
+1309 IIEDGQ

>member
-1 MICFTRIPL
+1 MIFTRIPL

-29 FEKEINNLL
+29 FEKEINSLL
-38 ENAPKQDDEEFQ
+38 ENAPRQDDEEFQ
-50 KNEINKFLKNTY
+50 KNEINKFLKNAY
-62 GYDCNTYKKVDSAI
+62 GYDCNTNKKVDSAI

-82 RVLIEVKALNNR
+82 RVLIEVKALNNKI
-94 NEFPKNR
+94 EFPKNR
-101 ENPISKAFCQMVL
+101 ENPLSKAFCQMVL
-114 YFLEEI
+114 YFLEET
-120 EKEKNNSLKHTIIC
+120 EENNSLKHTIIC
-134 NAHEFFL
+134 NVHEFFL

-146 LLFLKEDK
+146 LLFLNEDK
-154 RIKDFY
+154 RIKKFY
-160 KKCAKKEGTDSSKP
+160 KNHAQKEGTDPKTK
-174 KFYKDLEQY
+174 KFYSDLEEY
-183 LQEDF
+183 LKKDF
-188 QGELRYTHFNLSNYD
+188 EGELRYTHFNLSNYD

-211 QVLSQ
+211 QVLSH
-216 EVLLKQRKTLDAN
+216 EVLLKQKKTLDAN

-244 LEEQND
+244 LEEQNE
-250 KGKILIKPSRTQN
+250 KGKILIKPSRTKN
-263 SLSAAL
+263 SLSDAL
-269 KKKYENLDDEEVMAL
+269 KGSYNNLDDEEAMAL

-307 FEKPFLTTENFKDF
+307 FEKPFLTIENFKDF
-321 NALNTL
+321 NALNDL

-337 ERSLN
+337 ERLKEI

-347 LEKIPYLNSSLFD
+347 LQKIPYLNSSLFD
-360 QTPLELKGHEIRL
+360 KTPLELKGYEIKL
-373 LENKK
+373 LDNKK
-378 LELYQNSVLKKHENY
+378 LEIYKNSVLKKDEDY
-393 QEKKELPLLKY
+393 QKEKDLPLLEY
-404 LFEFLR
+404 FFAFLR
-410 LYKFTT
+410 VYKFTT

-469 PIVLDKFNAIYQW
+469 PIVLDKFNAIYEW
-482 DCENLKALR
+482 DCKDLEALR

-512 LRICDPAVGSGHFL
+512 LRVCDPAVGSGHFL

-559 IHHAQTGEIF
+559 IHTPEDKVFKYTI
-569 NYKKPHS
+569 PHS
-576 ENDPHHQIQKELFEL
+576 ENDPHHHIQKELFEL

-644 DINIKCANS
+644 DINIKCGNS
-653 LVSRF
+653 LISRF

-690 PKILESLT
+690 PKVLEALT

-871 HIKDLKPL
+871 QIKDLKPL
-879 LQKQYQD
+879 LEKQYQD

-931 LLLKKT
+931 WLLKKT
-937 TLVSYME
+937 TIFSYME

-956 DTSIMSFIKQT
+956 DTSIISFIKQT
-967 PPKESDFEYYEPT
+967 PPKENSFKYYEPT
-980 PNDKDDLKST
+980 PNDKDDLKNT
-990 PHLPMKQNALSTESF
+990 PYLTMKQNALSTESF

-1011 LLDLRDKIE
+1011 LLDLRDKMENI
-1020 SVGTPLKDWDIQI
+1020 GTPLKDWGIQI
-1033 NYGIKTG
+1033 YRGILTG

-1045 IIPTEKREEILKN
+1045 IIPTEKRDEILKN
-1058 CDDAQKDE
+1058 CDDVQKDE

-1099 VIIAKFGSHEF
+1099 VINTHNGYTSNLKSKIPPIDIEKYPAIKTHLDAHYDAIVTRCDQGDTPYNLRNCAY
-1110 LEVEYPTIY
+1110 LE
-1119 NHLLQYKDQ
+1119 
-1128 LEQRGQCRYS
+1128 
-1138 RGPQNS
+1138 
-1144 NKPYPGQHHWLELD
+1144 
-1158 NNPKDSY
+1158 
-1165 LQDFEKEKIVYG
+1165 DFEKEKIVYPC
-1177 EIVQEPRF
+1177 IMAKEPCF
-1185 YLDNGEC
+1185 VYEEKG
-1192 ELGVFY
+1192 FY
-1198 AEATSFILTGEH
+1198 APAPANIITGDKIEIKYLTA
-1210 LRYLLGMLHSKLITF
+1210 LLNSKCIYF
-1225 AFKTFYAGGGLGES
+1225 AMRKFYMGGGIEGEL
-1239 GYRYKKAF
+1239 KTNNLEK
-1247 IERLPIP
+1247 IPIP
-1254 QITEKNQELADK
+1254 KITTKNQELADK
-1266 ITDGAKQILA
+1266 ITDCAERILKA
-1276 LKAKDPKANTQGLE
+1276 KAKDPKANTQKLE

-1309 TIENGQ
+1309 IIEDGQ